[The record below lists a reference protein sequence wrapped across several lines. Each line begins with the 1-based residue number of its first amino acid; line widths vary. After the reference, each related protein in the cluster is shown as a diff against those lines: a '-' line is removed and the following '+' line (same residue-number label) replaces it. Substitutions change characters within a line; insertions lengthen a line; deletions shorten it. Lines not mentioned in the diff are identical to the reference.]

1 MKKRIASVL
10 VALVMVL
17 SLVPKT
23 SWAWTSTVTTLEQLK
38 SAMSEL
44 SYNNTIE
51 IVVSGTIEI
60 SETLNIRPTRT
71 TNGSMAWYEYYNQR
85 VVISG
90 ADANSKL
97 VRAEGFKG
105 SLFNLTGEQGYSGA
119 GGSDHP
125 AYATLTLKDITVDGG
140 GDKTTATDPAIYLS
154 RYSTLTL
161 DDGAVLRN
169 CKSQYYDGGAAGL
182 YTSTS
187 EFVMNGTAR
196 MEDNEADYGGGVYI
210 GNILA
215 SFTMNGGTIANN
227 TATKYGGG
235 VYCEANKQ
243 YGSNDTAKINLNGGT
258 ITGNTAGIAG
268 GGVYFGG
275 MTTCKVAG
283 TVNITGNTQG
293 DDKAAS
299 NLHVAASAEDQAVL
313 AGNVSS
319 DSRIGLNAD
328 LIPAYRIVR
337 GSSDTNV
344 FTSDRTNC
352 AVTKNGSVSFN
363 LDLLANEEHTHCACL
378 QNQSYGPYH
387 DHDQDTKWVGISSL
401 KSVKSYGC
409 YYLLNDVITT
419 DEGWGSDLD
428 DVQICLNG
436 HNIILENGYYR
447 PYIHVTN
454 YHTLTITDCAEEAG
468 QITRKDTA
476 DPKGTCIIE
485 IDAGCRFNMFGGEI
499 AGLDSSE
506 NSAPYPA
513 AVFNRGT
520 FNLCGGKITGNK
532 SHAVYNENAT
542 MNLYGGEISGNDTTY
557 TDASAGAAVV
567 LVSGSTLNMTG
578 GTIKD
583 NISNTLGGGVYAKGL
598 QSRSSTM
605 NFSGGEI
612 SGNRVNSTND
622 DLGFDGGGG
631 VYVDL
636 YAALDLSGTA
646 RISGNYACAVDY
658 KESATFG
665 GGFGGGVYVAGTFDM
680 RGGEICDNFAG
691 LANYKN
697 KYGND
702 DRRGGDGGGVYLY
715 SKSSF
720 SMSGGSIQDNTVDDR
735 GGGVFVRGYDHTITL
750 SGRSII
756 QNNVD
761 KDDQDNNLYLENSSQ
776 QVSARRLSSGADIGI
791 SSGRTLASGQTVQ
804 ISSDAC
810 TGSIQYVS
818 ADRAGYETY
827 LNSEGLI
834 YLRLKTYQVSVTLP
848 NGLTYKNGGRLTQDC
863 LDLTPITIS
872 VTDPDNYYIPD
883 GYSVTLNGITAA
895 KVDSYTIRVT
905 GTATADTAMTLTAPT
920 EKTAQTQ
927 PPTGLTVTHPQ
938 SRTGYGRINGTNSSM
953 EYRPVGGTRWSQCGS
968 AFTSALAG
976 TYEVRYAATE
986 TRKPS
991 PSTTVTLNQYL
1002 EAIPVPTV
1010 YGPFTYNGN
1019 WQYGLLPGEVYGYEL
1034 VGNGYRACRVG
1045 TYTVTVRPAA
1055 GFKWSDG
1062 TTGEKKLRWEIVKRT
1077 PAAGD
1082 FTFIAPENLEYDGT
1096 AKEAAVRWS
1105 TGGDRAM
1112 GMGYWP
1118 DNTFTVIYKQ
1128 NGKVVA
1134 APTDMGT
1141 YQVYV
1146 TVPGN
1151 EDINAV
1157 SELTDPSWTFTI
1169 THTGNHQWGDWQHDD
1184 TQHWRSCAVPGCQV
1198 KDSLGSHDGT
1208 ATCTERATCSI
1219 CGATYGTTD
1228 PNHHDLTHHDGT
1240 AATCTQPGSLEYWQC
1255 SDCHKLFADAAA
1267 AQPITDTVIP
1277 ATHHANAQRTAGD
1290 PATCTQDGCAAYWY
1304 CPDCGSYFAD
1314 ADGKLDESKTYTGP
1328 EDFYQEAMGHSFTH
1342 YVYDNNATYDDD
1354 GTETAQCDHG
1364 CGLTDTRTKV
1374 GSKLIDEAAPAV
1386 EGVTDGGTYCLTAEI
1401 TVTDPNLE
1409 SVTLNGQPVELVD
1422 GKLTVSA
1429 AEGVQTLTA
1438 TDRFGNTVT
1447 VTFTVNAQHTEG
1459 EGKIT
1464 TPATTE
1470 REGVK
1475 TYACTVCGQVLRTE
1489 SVAKL
1494 PAPAE
1499 PTTPAVPTGDTGD
1512 TGLWMGLAALCGMS
1526 LAALLRTGKRKEQ

>member
-140 GDKTTATDPAIYLS
+140 GDKTVATDPAIYLS

-169 CKSQYYDGGAAGL
+169 CKSQHYDGGAAGL

-196 MEDNEADYGGGVYI
+196 MEDNEADYGGGVYVA
-210 GNILA
+210 NILA
-215 SFTMNGGTIANN
+215 AFTMNGGTIANN
-227 TATKYGGG
+227 TARKYGGG

-363 LDLLANEEHTHCACL
+363 LDLLANEEHTHCVCL

-409 YYLLNDVITT
+409 YYLLNDVTTT

-428 DVQICLNG
+428 DVRICLNG

-476 DPKGTCIIE
+476 DPKGTCIVE
-485 IDAGCRFNMFGGEI
+485 IDAGCKFNMFGGEI
-499 AGLDSSE
+499 TGLDSSE

-578 GTIKD
+578 GAIKD
-583 NISNTLGGGVYAKGL
+583 NISNTLGGGVYVKGL

-605 NFSGGEI
+605 NLSGGEI

-636 YAALDLSGTA
+636 YATLDLSGTA

-761 KDDQDNNLYLENSSQ
+761 KDNQDNNLYLENSSQ

-883 GYSVTLNGITAA
+883 GYSVTLNGITAT

-1010 YGPFTYNGN
+1010 YGPFTYNGD

-1034 VGNGYRACRVG
+1034 LGSGYRACRVG

-1062 TTGEKKLRWEIVKRT
+1062 TTGEKKLQWEIVKRT
-1077 PAAGD
+1077 PTAGD
-1082 FTFIAPENLEYDGT
+1082 FTFTAPGNLEYDGT
-1096 AKEAAVRWS
+1096 AKEATVRWS
-1105 TGGDRAM
+1105 TGSNWTM

-1219 CGATYGTTD
+1219 CGAAYGTTD

-1267 AQPITDTVIP
+1267 AQPIIDTVIP

-1304 CPDCGSYFAD
+1304 CPDCASYFAD

>member
-38 SAMSEL
+38 SAISEL

-105 SLFNLTGEQGYSGA
+105 SLFNLMGEQGYSGA

-125 AYATLTLKDITVDGG
+125 AYAALTLKDITVDGG
-140 GDKTTATDPAIYLS
+140 GDKTAATNPAIYMS
-154 RYSTLTL
+154 RYGTLTL

-169 CKSQYYDGGAAGL
+169 CKSQYYAGGAVGLFAG
-182 YTSTS
+182 TS
-187 EFVMNGTAR
+187 EFVMNGAAR
-196 MEDNEADYGGGVYI
+196 MEDNEADYGGGVYVA
-210 GNILA
+210 NILA
-215 SFTMNGGTIANN
+215 AFTMNGGTIANN
-227 TATKYGGG
+227 TATKYGG

-243 YGSNDTAKINLNGGT
+243 YGSEDTAKINLNGGT

-328 LIPAYRIVR
+328 LIPAYRIVQ

-344 FTSDRTNC
+344 FTSDRANC

-363 LDLLANEEHTHCACL
+363 LDLLANEKHIHCVCL

-409 YYLLNDVITT
+409 YYLLNDVTT
-419 DEGWGSDLD
+419 NDEGWGSDLD
-428 DVQICLNG
+428 DVRICLNG

-476 DPKGTCIIE
+476 DPKGTRIIE
-485 IDAGCRFNMFGGEI
+485 IDAGCKFNMFGGEI
-499 AGLDSSE
+499 TGLDSSE
-506 NSAPYPA
+506 NSAPYPT
-513 AVFNRGT
+513 AVSNRGT
-520 FNLCGGKITGNK
+520 FNLCGGKITG
-532 SHAVYNENAT
+532 S
-542 MNLYGGEISGNDTTY
+542 
-557 TDASAGAAVV
+557 
-567 LVSGSTLNMTG
+567 
-578 GTIKD
+578 
-583 NISNTLGGGVYAKGL
+583 
-598 QSRSSTM
+598 
-605 NFSGGEI
+605 
-612 SGNRVNSTND
+612 RVNSTND
-622 DLGFDGGGG
+622 DLGFD
-631 VYVDL
+631 
-636 YAALDLSGTA
+636 
-646 RISGNYACAVDY
+646 
-658 KESATFG
+658 
-665 GGFGGGVYVAGTFDM
+665 
-680 RGGEICDNFAG
+680 
-691 LANYKN
+691 
-697 KYGND
+697 
-702 DRRGGDGGGVYLY
+702 
-715 SKSSF
+715 
-720 SMSGGSIQDNTVDDR
+720 

-750 SGRSII
+750 SGLSII

-761 KDDQDNNLYLENSSQ
+761 KDNQDNNLYLENSSQ

-848 NGLTYKNGGRLTQDC
+848 NGLTYKNGGQLTQDC

-920 EKTAQTQ
+920 EKTVQTQ

-953 EYRPVGGTRWSQCGS
+953 EYRPVGGTSWSQCGS

-1034 VGNGYRACRVG
+1034 VGSGYRACRVG

-1062 TTGEKKLRWEIVKRT
+1062 TTGEKKLQWEIVKRT
-1077 PAAGD
+1077 PTAGD
-1082 FTFIAPENLEYDGT
+1082 FTFTAPESLEYDGT
-1096 AKEAAVRWS
+1096 AKEATVRWS
-1105 TGGDRAM
+1105 TGVDRTM

-1118 DNTFTVIYKQ
+1118 DNTFTVIYEQ

-1169 THTGNHQWGDWQHDD
+1169 THTGNHQWGDWRHDD
-1184 TQHWRSCAVPGCQV
+1184 TQHWRSCAVPDCQL

-1219 CGATYGTTD
+1219 CGAAYDTTD

-1277 ATHHANAQRTAGD
+1277 ASHHANAQRTAGN

-1304 CPDCGSYFAD
+1304 CLDCGSYFAD
-1314 ADGKLDESKTYTGP
+1314 ADGKLDESETYTGP

>member
-71 TNGSMAWYEYYNQR
+71 TNGSMAWYEYYSQR

-105 SLFNLTGEQGYSGA
+105 SLFNLMGEQGYSGA

-125 AYATLTLKDITVDGG
+125 AYAALTLKDITVDGG
-140 GDKTTATDPAIYLS
+140 DKTAATNPAIYVS
-154 RYSTLTL
+154 RYGTLTL

-169 CKSQYYDGGAAGL
+169 CKSQYYAGGAVGLFAG
-182 YTSTS
+182 TS

-196 MEDNEADYGGGVYI
+196 MEDNEADYGGGVYVA
-210 GNILA
+210 NILA
-215 SFTMNGGTIANN
+215 AFTMNGGTIANN

-243 YGSNDTAKINLNGGT
+243 YGSEDTAKINLNGGT

-328 LIPAYRIVR
+328 LIPAYRIVQ

-344 FTSDRTNC
+344 FTSDRANC

-363 LDLLANEEHTHCACL
+363 LDLLANEKHIHCVCL

-409 YYLLNDVITT
+409 YYLLNDITT
-419 DEGWGSDLD
+419 NDEGWGSDLD
-428 DVQICLNG
+428 DVRICLNG

-476 DPKGTCIIE
+476 DPKGTRIIE
-485 IDAGCRFNMFGGEI
+485 IDAGCKFNMFGGEI
-499 AGLDSSE
+499 TGLDSSE
-506 NSAPYPA
+506 NSAPYPT
-513 AVFNRGT
+513 AVSNRGT
-520 FNLCGGKITGNK
+520 FNLCGGKITG
-532 SHAVYNENAT
+532 S
-542 MNLYGGEISGNDTTY
+542 
-557 TDASAGAAVV
+557 
-567 LVSGSTLNMTG
+567 
-578 GTIKD
+578 
-583 NISNTLGGGVYAKGL
+583 
-598 QSRSSTM
+598 
-605 NFSGGEI
+605 
-612 SGNRVNSTND
+612 RVNSTND
-622 DLGFDGGGG
+622 DLGFD
-631 VYVDL
+631 
-636 YAALDLSGTA
+636 
-646 RISGNYACAVDY
+646 
-658 KESATFG
+658 
-665 GGFGGGVYVAGTFDM
+665 
-680 RGGEICDNFAG
+680 
-691 LANYKN
+691 
-697 KYGND
+697 
-702 DRRGGDGGGVYLY
+702 
-715 SKSSF
+715 
-720 SMSGGSIQDNTVDDR
+720 

-750 SGRSII
+750 SGLSII

-761 KDDQDNNLYLENSSQ
+761 KDNQDNNLYLENSSQ

-848 NGLTYKNGGRLTQDC
+848 NGLTYKNGGQLTQDC

-920 EKTAQTQ
+920 EKTVQTQ

-953 EYRPVGGTRWSQCGS
+953 EYRPVGGTSWSQCGS

-1034 VGNGYRACRVG
+1034 VGSGYRACRVG

-1062 TTGEKKLRWEIVKRT
+1062 TTGEKKLQWEIVKRT
-1077 PAAGD
+1077 PTAGD
-1082 FTFIAPENLEYDGT
+1082 FTFTAPESLEYDGT
-1096 AKEAAVRWS
+1096 AKEATVRWS
-1105 TGGDRAM
+1105 TGVDRTM

-1118 DNTFTVIYKQ
+1118 DNTFTVIYEQ

-1219 CGATYGTTD
+1219 CGAAYGTTD
-1228 PNHHDLTHHDGT
+1228 PNHHGLTHHDGT

-1277 ATHHANAQRTAGD
+1277 ASHHANAQRTAGN

-1314 ADGKLDESKTYTGP
+1314 ADGKLDESETYTGQ

-1489 SVAKL
+1489 SVTKL

>member
-38 SAMSEL
+38 SAISEL

-71 TNGSMAWYEYYNQR
+71 TNGSMAWYEYYSQR

-105 SLFNLTGEQGYSGA
+105 SLFNLMGEQGYSGA

-125 AYATLTLKDITVDGG
+125 AYAALTLKDITVDGG
-140 GDKTTATDPAIYLS
+140 GDKTAATNPAIYVS
-154 RYSTLTL
+154 RYGTLTL

-169 CKSQYYDGGAAGL
+169 CKSQYYAGGAVGLFAG
-182 YTSTS
+182 TS

-196 MEDNEADYGGGVYI
+196 MEDNEADYGGGVYVA
-210 GNILA
+210 NILA
-215 SFTMNGGTIANN
+215 AFTMNGGTIANN
-227 TATKYGGG
+227 TATKYGG

-243 YGSNDTAKINLNGGT
+243 YGSEDTAKINLNGGT

-328 LIPAYRIVR
+328 LIPAYRIVQ

-344 FTSDRTNC
+344 FTSDRANC

-363 LDLLANEEHTHCACL
+363 LDLLANEKHIHCVCL

-409 YYLLNDVITT
+409 YYLLNDITT
-419 DEGWGSDLD
+419 NDEGWGSDLD
-428 DVQICLNG
+428 DVRICLNG

-476 DPKGTCIIE
+476 DPKGTRIIE
-485 IDAGCRFNMFGGEI
+485 IDAGCKFNMFGGEI
-499 AGLDSSE
+499 TGLDSSE
-506 NSAPYPA
+506 NSAPYPT
-513 AVFNRGT
+513 AVSNRGT
-520 FNLCGGKITGNK
+520 FNLCGGKITG
-532 SHAVYNENAT
+532 S
-542 MNLYGGEISGNDTTY
+542 
-557 TDASAGAAVV
+557 
-567 LVSGSTLNMTG
+567 
-578 GTIKD
+578 
-583 NISNTLGGGVYAKGL
+583 
-598 QSRSSTM
+598 
-605 NFSGGEI
+605 
-612 SGNRVNSTND
+612 RVNSTND
-622 DLGFDGGGG
+622 DLGFD
-631 VYVDL
+631 
-636 YAALDLSGTA
+636 
-646 RISGNYACAVDY
+646 
-658 KESATFG
+658 
-665 GGFGGGVYVAGTFDM
+665 
-680 RGGEICDNFAG
+680 
-691 LANYKN
+691 
-697 KYGND
+697 
-702 DRRGGDGGGVYLY
+702 
-715 SKSSF
+715 
-720 SMSGGSIQDNTVDDR
+720 

-750 SGRSII
+750 SGLSII

-761 KDDQDNNLYLENSSQ
+761 KDNQDNNLYLENSSQ

-848 NGLTYKNGGRLTQDC
+848 NGLTYKNGGQLTQDC

-953 EYRPVGGTRWSQCGS
+953 EYRPVGGTSWSQCGS

-1034 VGNGYRACRVG
+1034 VGSGYRACRVG

-1062 TTGEKKLRWEIVKRT
+1062 TTGEKKLQWEIVKRT
-1077 PAAGD
+1077 PTAGD
-1082 FTFIAPENLEYDGT
+1082 FTFTAPESLEYDGT
-1096 AKEAAVRWS
+1096 AKEATVRWS
-1105 TGGDRAM
+1105 TGVDRTM

-1118 DNTFTVIYKQ
+1118 DNTFTVIYEQ

-1169 THTGNHQWGDWQHDD
+1169 THTGNHQWGDWRHDD
-1184 TQHWRSCAVPGCQV
+1184 TQHWRSCAVPDCQL

-1219 CGATYGTTD
+1219 CGAAYDTTD

-1277 ATHHANAQRTAGD
+1277 ASHHANAQRTAGN

-1314 ADGKLDESKTYTGP
+1314 ADGKLDESETYTGQ

-1489 SVAKL
+1489 SVTKL

>member
-105 SLFNLTGEQGYSGA
+105 SLFNLMGEQGYSGA

-125 AYATLTLKDITVDGG
+125 AYAALTLKDITVDGG

-409 YYLLNDVITT
+409 YYLLNDVTTT

-1002 EAIPVPTV
+1002 EVIPVPTV

-1034 VGNGYRACRVG
+1034 LGSGYRACRVG
-1045 TYTVTVRPAA
+1045 TYTVAVRPAA

-1062 TTGEKKLRWEIVKRT
+1062 TTGEKKLQWEIVKRT

-1096 AKEAAVRWS
+1096 AKEATVRWS
-1105 TGGDRAM
+1105 TGSNWTM

-1118 DNTFTVIYKQ
+1118 DNTFTVLYKQ
-1128 NGKVVA
+1128 NGKAVA

-1198 KDSLGSHDGT
+1198 KGSLGSHDGT

>member
-105 SLFNLTGEQGYSGA
+105 SLFNLMGEQGYSGA

-125 AYATLTLKDITVDGG
+125 AYAALTLKDITVDGG
-140 GDKTTATDPAIYLS
+140 GDKTAATNPAIYVS
-154 RYSTLTL
+154 RYGTLTL

-169 CKSQYYDGGAAGL
+169 CKSQYYAGGAVGLFAG
-182 YTSTS
+182 TS

-196 MEDNEADYGGGVYI
+196 MEDNEADYGGGVYVA
-210 GNILA
+210 NILA
-215 SFTMNGGTIANN
+215 AFTMNGGTIANN
-227 TATKYGGG
+227 TATKYGG

-243 YGSNDTAKINLNGGT
+243 YGSEDTAKINLNGGT

-328 LIPAYRIVR
+328 LIPAYRIVQ

-344 FTSDRTNC
+344 FTSDRANC

-363 LDLLANEEHTHCACL
+363 LDLLANEEHIHCVCL

-387 DHDQDTKWVGISSL
+387 DHDKDTKWVGISSL

-409 YYLLNDVITT
+409 YYLLNDVTTT

-454 YHTLTITDCAEEAG
+454 YHTLTITDCAEGAG

-476 DPKGTCIIE
+476 DPKGTRIIE
-485 IDAGCRFNMFGGEI
+485 IDAGCKFNMFGGEI
-499 AGLDSSE
+499 TGLDSSE

-520 FNLCGGKITGNK
+520 FNLCGGKITG
-532 SHAVYNENAT
+532 S
-542 MNLYGGEISGNDTTY
+542 
-557 TDASAGAAVV
+557 
-567 LVSGSTLNMTG
+567 
-578 GTIKD
+578 
-583 NISNTLGGGVYAKGL
+583 
-598 QSRSSTM
+598 
-605 NFSGGEI
+605 
-612 SGNRVNSTND
+612 RVNSTND
-622 DLGFDGGGG
+622 DLGFDGGG
-631 VYVDL
+631 V
-636 YAALDLSGTA
+636 
-646 RISGNYACAVDY
+646 
-658 KESATFG
+658 
-665 GGFGGGVYVAGTFDM
+665 
-680 RGGEICDNFAG
+680 FA
-691 LANYKN
+691 
-697 KYGND
+697 
-702 DRRGGDGGGVYLY
+702 
-715 SKSSF
+715 
-720 SMSGGSIQDNTVDDR
+720 
-735 GGGVFVRGYDHTITL
+735 RGYDHTITL

-761 KDDQDNNLYLENSSQ
+761 KDNQDNNLYLENSSQ

-848 NGLTYKNGGRLTQDC
+848 NGLTYKNGGQLTQDC

-920 EKTAQTQ
+920 EKTVQTQ

-953 EYRPVGGTRWSQCGS
+953 EYRPVGGTSWSQCGS

-1034 VGNGYRACRVG
+1034 LGSGYRACRVG

-1062 TTGEKKLRWEIVKRT
+1062 TTGEKKLQWEIVKRT
-1077 PAAGD
+1077 PTAGD
-1082 FTFIAPENLEYDGT
+1082 FTFTAPENLEYDGT
-1096 AKEAAVRWS
+1096 AKEATVRWS
-1105 TGGDRAM
+1105 TGGDRTM

-1169 THTGNHQWGDWQHDD
+1169 THTGNHQWGDWRHDD
-1184 TQHWRSCAVPGCQV
+1184 TQHWRSCAVPGCQL

-1208 ATCTERATCSI
+1208 AICTERATCSI
-1219 CGATYGTTD
+1219 CGAAYGTTD
-1228 PNHHDLTHHDGT
+1228 PNHHGLTHHDGT

-1314 ADGKLDESKTYTGP
+1314 ADGKLDESETYTGP

-1489 SVAKL
+1489 SVTKL

>member
-125 AYATLTLKDITVDGG
+125 AYAALTLKDITVDGG
-140 GDKTTATDPAIYLS
+140 GDKTVATDPAIYLS

-169 CKSQYYDGGAAGL
+169 CKSQYYAGGAVGLFAG
-182 YTSTS
+182 TS

-196 MEDNEADYGGGVYI
+196 MEDNEADYGGGVYVA
-210 GNILA
+210 NILA
-215 SFTMNGGTIANN
+215 AFTMNGGTIANN

-344 FTSDRTNC
+344 FTSDRANC

-363 LDLLANEEHTHCACL
+363 LDLLANEEHTHCVCL
-378 QNQSYGPYH
+378 QNQNYGPYH
-387 DHDQDTKWVGISSL
+387 DHDKDTKWVGISSL

-409 YYLLNDVITT
+409 YYLLNDVTTT
-419 DEGWGSDLD
+419 DEGWGSNLD
-428 DVQICLNG
+428 DVRICLNG

-476 DPKGTCIIE
+476 DPKGACIVE
-485 IDAGCRFNMFGGEI
+485 IDAGCKFNMFGGEI
-499 AGLDSSE
+499 TGLDSSE

-567 LVSGSTLNMTG
+567 LVSGSTLNMSG
-578 GTIKD
+578 GTIKN
-583 NISNTLGGGVYAKGL
+583 NISNTLGGGVYVKGI

-622 DLGFDGGGG
+622 DLSFDGGGG

-636 YAALDLSGTA
+636 YATLDLSGTA
-646 RISGNYACAVDY
+646 RISGNYACAADY

-715 SKSSF
+715 SKSDF

-761 KDDQDNNLYLENSSQ
+761 KDNQDNNLYLENSSQ

-827 LNSEGLI
+827 LNAEGLI

-938 SRTGYGRINGTNSSM
+938 SRTGYGRINGTNNSM

-1034 VGNGYRACRVG
+1034 LGNGYRACRVG

-1062 TTGEKKLRWEIVKRT
+1062 TTGEKKLQWEIVKRT

-1082 FTFIAPENLEYDGT
+1082 FTFTAPENLEYDGT
-1096 AKEAAVRWS
+1096 AKEATVRWS
-1105 TGGDRAM
+1105 TGGDRTM

-1184 TQHWRSCAVPGCQV
+1184 AQHWRSCAVPGCQV

-1208 ATCTERATCSI
+1208 ATCTKKATCSI

-1255 SDCHKLFADAAA
+1255 SDCHKLFADAGAT
-1267 AQPITDTVIP
+1267 QPITDTVIP
-1277 ATHHANAQRTAGD
+1277 ATHHANARRTAGD
-1290 PATCTQDGCAAYWY
+1290 PATCTQDGYAAYWY

-1342 YVYDNNATYDDD
+1342 YVYGNNATYDDD

-1374 GSKLIDEAAPAV
+1374 GSKLIDEAAPTV

-1401 TVTDPNLE
+1401 TVTDPNLK

-1489 SVAKL
+1489 SVTKL

>member
-71 TNGSMAWYEYYNQR
+71 TNGSMAWYEYYSQR

-105 SLFNLTGEQGYSGA
+105 SLFNLMGEQGYSGA

-125 AYATLTLKDITVDGG
+125 AYAALTLKDITVDGG
-140 GDKTTATDPAIYLS
+140 GDKTAATNPAIYVS
-154 RYSTLTL
+154 RYGTLTL

-169 CKSQYYDGGAAGL
+169 CKSQYYAGGAVGLFAG
-182 YTSTS
+182 TS

-196 MEDNEADYGGGVYI
+196 MEDNEADYGGGVYVA
-210 GNILA
+210 NILA
-215 SFTMNGGTIANN
+215 AFTMNGGTIANN
-227 TATKYGGG
+227 TATKYGG

-243 YGSNDTAKINLNGGT
+243 YGSEDTAKINLNGGT

-344 FTSDRTNC
+344 FTSDRANC

-363 LDLLANEEHTHCACL
+363 LDLLANEEHIHCVCL

-409 YYLLNDVITT
+409 YYLLNDVTT
-419 DEGWGSDLD
+419 NDEGWGSDLD
-428 DVQICLNG
+428 DVRICLNG

-476 DPKGTCIIE
+476 DPKGTRIIE
-485 IDAGCRFNMFGGEI
+485 IDAGCKFNMFGGEI
-499 AGLDSSE
+499 TGLDSSE
-506 NSAPYPA
+506 NSAPYPT
-513 AVFNRGT
+513 AVSNRGT
-520 FNLCGGKITGNK
+520 FNLCGGKITG
-532 SHAVYNENAT
+532 S
-542 MNLYGGEISGNDTTY
+542 
-557 TDASAGAAVV
+557 
-567 LVSGSTLNMTG
+567 
-578 GTIKD
+578 
-583 NISNTLGGGVYAKGL
+583 
-598 QSRSSTM
+598 
-605 NFSGGEI
+605 
-612 SGNRVNSTND
+612 RVNSTND
-622 DLGFDGGGG
+622 DLGFDGGG
-631 VYVDL
+631 
-636 YAALDLSGTA
+636 
-646 RISGNYACAVDY
+646 
-658 KESATFG
+658 
-665 GGFGGGVYVAGTFDM
+665 M
-680 RGGEICDNFAG
+680 FA
-691 LANYKN
+691 
-697 KYGND
+697 
-702 DRRGGDGGGVYLY
+702 
-715 SKSSF
+715 
-720 SMSGGSIQDNTVDDR
+720 
-735 GGGVFVRGYDHTITL
+735 RGYDHTITL

-761 KDDQDNNLYLENSSQ
+761 KDNQDNNLYLENSSQ

-848 NGLTYKNGGRLTQDC
+848 NGLTYKNGGQLTQDC

-953 EYRPVGGTRWSQCGS
+953 EHRPVGGTSWSQCGS

-1034 VGNGYRACRVG
+1034 VGSGYRACRVG

-1062 TTGEKKLRWEIVKRT
+1062 TTGEKKLQWEIVKRT
-1077 PAAGD
+1077 PTAGD
-1082 FTFIAPENLEYDGT
+1082 FTFTAPENLEYDGT
-1096 AKEAAVRWS
+1096 AKEATVRWS
-1105 TGGDRAM
+1105 TGGDRTM

-1184 TQHWRSCAVPGCQV
+1184 TQHWRSCSVPGCQV

-1219 CGATYGTTD
+1219 CGAAYGTTD
-1228 PNHHDLTHHDGT
+1228 PNHHGLTHHDGT

-1290 PATCTQDGCAAYWY
+1290 PATCTQDGCAAYWH

-1314 ADGKLDESKTYTGP
+1314 ADGKLDESETYTGP

-1374 GSKLIDEAAPAV
+1374 GSKLIDEAAPTV

-1459 EGKIT
+1459 EVKIT

-1489 SVAKL
+1489 SVTKL

-1499 PTTPAVPTGDTGD
+1499 PTTPAVPTGD

>member
-1 MKKRIASVL
+1 
-10 VALVMVL
+10 
-17 SLVPKT
+17 
-23 SWAWTSTVTTLEQLK
+23 
-38 SAMSEL
+38 
-44 SYNNTIE
+44 
-51 IVVSGTIEI
+51 
-60 SETLNIRPTRT
+60 
-71 TNGSMAWYEYYNQR
+71 
-85 VVISG
+85 
-90 ADANSKL
+90 
-97 VRAEGFKG
+97 
-105 SLFNLTGEQGYSGA
+105 
-119 GGSDHP
+119 
-125 AYATLTLKDITVDGG
+125 
-140 GDKTTATDPAIYLS
+140 
-154 RYSTLTL
+154 
-161 DDGAVLRN
+161 
-169 CKSQYYDGGAAGL
+169 
-182 YTSTS
+182 
-187 EFVMNGTAR
+187 
-196 MEDNEADYGGGVYI
+196 
-210 GNILA
+210 
-215 SFTMNGGTIANN
+215 
-227 TATKYGGG
+227 
-235 VYCEANKQ
+235 
-243 YGSNDTAKINLNGGT
+243 
-258 ITGNTAGIAG
+258 
-268 GGVYFGG
+268 

-328 LIPAYRIVR
+328 LIPAYRIVQ

-344 FTSDRTNC
+344 FTSDRANC

-363 LDLLANEEHTHCACL
+363 LDLLANEKHIHCVCL

-409 YYLLNDVITT
+409 YYLLNDVTT
-419 DEGWGSDLD
+419 NDEGWGSDLD
-428 DVQICLNG
+428 DVRICLNG

-476 DPKGTCIIE
+476 DPKGTRIIE
-485 IDAGCRFNMFGGEI
+485 IDAGCKFNMFGGEI
-499 AGLDSSE
+499 TGLDSSE
-506 NSAPYPA
+506 NSAPYPT
-513 AVFNRGT
+513 AVSNRGT
-520 FNLCGGKITGNK
+520 FNLCGGKITG
-532 SHAVYNENAT
+532 S
-542 MNLYGGEISGNDTTY
+542 
-557 TDASAGAAVV
+557 
-567 LVSGSTLNMTG
+567 
-578 GTIKD
+578 
-583 NISNTLGGGVYAKGL
+583 
-598 QSRSSTM
+598 
-605 NFSGGEI
+605 
-612 SGNRVNSTND
+612 RVNSTND
-622 DLGFDGGGG
+622 DLGFD
-631 VYVDL
+631 
-636 YAALDLSGTA
+636 
-646 RISGNYACAVDY
+646 
-658 KESATFG
+658 
-665 GGFGGGVYVAGTFDM
+665 
-680 RGGEICDNFAG
+680 
-691 LANYKN
+691 
-697 KYGND
+697 
-702 DRRGGDGGGVYLY
+702 
-715 SKSSF
+715 
-720 SMSGGSIQDNTVDDR
+720 

-750 SGRSII
+750 SGLSII

-761 KDDQDNNLYLENSSQ
+761 KDNQDNNLYLENSSQ

-848 NGLTYKNGGRLTQDC
+848 NGLTYKNGGQLTQDC

-920 EKTAQTQ
+920 EKTVQTQ

-953 EYRPVGGTRWSQCGS
+953 EYRPVGGTSWSQCGS

-1034 VGNGYRACRVG
+1034 VGSGYRACRVG

-1062 TTGEKKLRWEIVKRT
+1062 TTGEKKLQWEIVKRT
-1077 PAAGD
+1077 PTAGD
-1082 FTFIAPENLEYDGT
+1082 FTFTAPESLEYDGT
-1096 AKEAAVRWS
+1096 AKEATVRWS
-1105 TGGDRAM
+1105 TGVDRTM

-1118 DNTFTVIYKQ
+1118 DNTFTVIYEQ

-1184 TQHWRSCAVPGCQV
+1184 TQHWRSCSVPGCQV

-1208 ATCTERATCSI
+1208 ATCTERATCST
-1219 CGATYGTTD
+1219 CGAAYGTTD
-1228 PNHHDLTHHDGT
+1228 PNHHGLTHHDGT

-1314 ADGKLDESKTYTGP
+1314 ADGKLDESETYTGP

-1489 SVAKL
+1489 SVTKL

>member
-38 SAMSEL
+38 SAISEL

-71 TNGSMAWYEYYNQR
+71 TNGSMAWYEYYSQR

-105 SLFNLTGEQGYSGA
+105 SLFNLMGEQGYSGA

-125 AYATLTLKDITVDGG
+125 AYAALTLKDITVDGG
-140 GDKTTATDPAIYLS
+140 GDKTAATNPAIYVS
-154 RYSTLTL
+154 RYGTLTL

-169 CKSQYYDGGAAGL
+169 CKSQYYAGGAVGLFAG
-182 YTSTS
+182 TS

-196 MEDNEADYGGGVYI
+196 MEDNEADYGGGVYVA
-210 GNILA
+210 NILA
-215 SFTMNGGTIANN
+215 AFTMNGGTIANN
-227 TATKYGGG
+227 TATKYGG

-243 YGSNDTAKINLNGGT
+243 YGSEDTAKINLNGGT

-344 FTSDRTNC
+344 FTSDRANC

-363 LDLLANEEHTHCACL
+363 LDLLANEEHIHCVCL

-409 YYLLNDVITT
+409 YYLLNDVTT
-419 DEGWGSDLD
+419 NDEGWGSDLD
-428 DVQICLNG
+428 DVRICLNG

-476 DPKGTCIIE
+476 DPKGTRIIE
-485 IDAGCRFNMFGGEI
+485 IDAGCKFNMFGGEI
-499 AGLDSSE
+499 TGLDSSE
-506 NSAPYPA
+506 NSAPYPT
-513 AVFNRGT
+513 AVSNRGT
-520 FNLCGGKITGNK
+520 FNLCGGKITG
-532 SHAVYNENAT
+532 S
-542 MNLYGGEISGNDTTY
+542 
-557 TDASAGAAVV
+557 
-567 LVSGSTLNMTG
+567 
-578 GTIKD
+578 
-583 NISNTLGGGVYAKGL
+583 
-598 QSRSSTM
+598 
-605 NFSGGEI
+605 
-612 SGNRVNSTND
+612 RVNSTND
-622 DLGFDGGGG
+622 DLGFDGGG
-631 VYVDL
+631 V
-636 YAALDLSGTA
+636 
-646 RISGNYACAVDY
+646 
-658 KESATFG
+658 
-665 GGFGGGVYVAGTFDM
+665 
-680 RGGEICDNFAG
+680 FA
-691 LANYKN
+691 
-697 KYGND
+697 
-702 DRRGGDGGGVYLY
+702 
-715 SKSSF
+715 
-720 SMSGGSIQDNTVDDR
+720 
-735 GGGVFVRGYDHTITL
+735 RGYDHTITL

-761 KDDQDNNLYLENSSQ
+761 KDNQDNNLYLENSSQ

-848 NGLTYKNGGRLTQDC
+848 NGLTYKNGGQLTQDC

-953 EYRPVGGTRWSQCGS
+953 EYRPVGGTSWSQCGS

-1034 VGNGYRACRVG
+1034 VGSGYRACRVG

-1062 TTGEKKLRWEIVKRT
+1062 TTGEKKLQWEIVKRT
-1077 PAAGD
+1077 PTAGD
-1082 FTFIAPENLEYDGT
+1082 FTFTAPESLEYDGT
-1096 AKEAAVRWS
+1096 AKEATVRWS
-1105 TGGDRAM
+1105 TGVDRTM

-1118 DNTFTVIYKQ
+1118 DNTFTVIYEQ

-1198 KDSLGSHDGT
+1198 KDSLGNHDGT

-1219 CGATYGTTD
+1219 CGAAYGTTD
-1228 PNHHDLTHHDGT
+1228 PNHHGLTHHDGT

-1290 PATCTQDGCAAYWY
+1290 PATCTQDGYAAYWY

-1314 ADGKLDESKTYTGP
+1314 ADGKLDESETYTGP

-1386 EGVTDGGTYCLTAEI
+1386 EGV
-1401 TVTDPNLE
+1401 
-1409 SVTLNGQPVELVD
+1409 
-1422 GKLTVSA
+1422 
-1429 AEGVQTLTA
+1429 
-1438 TDRFGNTVT
+1438 
-1447 VTFTVNAQHTEG
+1447 
-1459 EGKIT
+1459 
-1464 TPATTE
+1464 
-1470 REGVK
+1470 K

-1494 PAPAE
+1494 PAPTE
-1499 PTTPAVPTGDTGD
+1499 PTTSAVPTGDTGD

>member
-71 TNGSMAWYEYYNQR
+71 TNGSMAWYAYYNQR

-125 AYATLTLKDITVDGG
+125 AYAALTLKDITVDGG
-140 GDKTTATDPAIYLS
+140 GDKTVATNPAIYVS
-154 RYSTLTL
+154 RYGTLTL

-169 CKSQYYDGGAAGL
+169 CKSQYYAGGAAGL
-182 YTSTS
+182 FAGTS

-196 MEDNEADYGGGVYI
+196 MEDNEADYGGGVYMA
-210 GNILA
+210 NILA

-243 YGSNDTAKINLNGGT
+243 YGSEDTAKINLNGGT

-352 AVTKNGSVSFN
+352 AVTKNGSVNFN
-363 LDLLANEEHTHCACL
+363 LDLLANEEHIHCACL
-378 QNQSYGPYH
+378 QKQSCGPYH
-387 DHDQDTKWVGISSL
+387 DHDEDTKWVGISSL

-409 YYLLNDVITT
+409 YYLLNDVTTT

-499 AGLDSSE
+499 TGLDSSE

-542 MNLYGGEISGNDTTY
+542 MNLYGGEISRNDTTY

-578 GTIKD
+578 GAIKD
-583 NISNTLGGGVYAKGL
+583 NISNTLGGGVYVKGL

-636 YAALDLSGTA
+636 YATLDLSGTA

-715 SKSSF
+715 SKSNF

-735 GGGVFVRGYDHTITL
+735 GGGVFVRGYDHAITL

-761 KDDQDNNLYLENSSQ
+761 KDHQDNNLYLENSSQ

-927 PPTGLTVTHPQ
+927 PPMGLTVTHPQ

-1010 YGPFTYNGN
+1010 YGPFTYNGD

-1034 VGNGYRACRVG
+1034 LGSGYRACRVG

-1062 TTGEKKLRWEIVKRT
+1062 TTGEKKLQWEIVKCT

-1096 AKEAAVRWS
+1096 AKEATVRWS
-1105 TGGDRAM
+1105 TGSNWTM

-1118 DNTFTVIYKQ
+1118 DNTFTVVYKQ

-1208 ATCTERATCSI
+1208 ATCTKRATCSI
-1219 CGATYGTTD
+1219 CGAAYGTKD

-1290 PATCTQDGCAAYWY
+1290 PATCTQDGYAAYWY

-1499 PTTPAVPTGDTGD
+1499 PTTPAVPTGDTSD

>member
-71 TNGSMAWYEYYNQR
+71 TNGSMAWYEYYSQR

-105 SLFNLTGEQGYSGA
+105 SLFNLMGEQGYSGA

-125 AYATLTLKDITVDGG
+125 AYAALTLKDITVDGG
-140 GDKTTATDPAIYLS
+140 DKTAATNPAIYVS
-154 RYSTLTL
+154 RYGTLTL

-169 CKSQYYDGGAAGL
+169 CKSQYYAGGAVGLFAG
-182 YTSTS
+182 TS

-196 MEDNEADYGGGVYI
+196 MEDNEADYGGGVYVA
-210 GNILA
+210 NILA
-215 SFTMNGGTIANN
+215 AFTMNGGTIANN
-227 TATKYGGG
+227 TATKYGG

-243 YGSNDTAKINLNGGT
+243 YGSEDTAKINLNGGT

-344 FTSDRTNC
+344 FTSDRANC

-363 LDLLANEEHTHCACL
+363 LDLLANEEHIHCVCL

-387 DHDQDTKWVGISSL
+387 DHDKDTKWVGISSL

-409 YYLLNDVITT
+409 YYLLNDVTTT

-454 YHTLTITDCAEEAG
+454 YHTLTITDCAEGAG

-476 DPKGTCIIE
+476 DPKGTRIIE
-485 IDAGCRFNMFGGEI
+485 IDAGCKFNMFGGEI
-499 AGLDSSE
+499 TGLDSSE

-520 FNLCGGKITGNK
+520 FNLCGGKITG
-532 SHAVYNENAT
+532 S
-542 MNLYGGEISGNDTTY
+542 
-557 TDASAGAAVV
+557 
-567 LVSGSTLNMTG
+567 
-578 GTIKD
+578 
-583 NISNTLGGGVYAKGL
+583 
-598 QSRSSTM
+598 
-605 NFSGGEI
+605 
-612 SGNRVNSTND
+612 RVNSTND
-622 DLGFDGGGG
+622 DLGFDGGG
-631 VYVDL
+631 V
-636 YAALDLSGTA
+636 
-646 RISGNYACAVDY
+646 
-658 KESATFG
+658 
-665 GGFGGGVYVAGTFDM
+665 
-680 RGGEICDNFAG
+680 FA
-691 LANYKN
+691 
-697 KYGND
+697 
-702 DRRGGDGGGVYLY
+702 
-715 SKSSF
+715 
-720 SMSGGSIQDNTVDDR
+720 
-735 GGGVFVRGYDHTITL
+735 RGYDHTITL

-761 KDDQDNNLYLENSSQ
+761 KDNQDNNLYLENSSQ

-848 NGLTYKNGGRLTQDC
+848 NGLTYKNGGQLTQDC

-883 GYSVTLNGITAA
+883 GYSVTLNGITTA

-920 EKTAQTQ
+920 EKTVQTQ
-927 PPTGLTVTHPQ
+927 PPTGLTVTHP
-938 SRTGYGRINGTNSSM
+938 
-953 EYRPVGGTRWSQCGS
+953 
-968 AFTSALAG
+968 
-976 TYEVRYAATE
+976 
-986 TRKPS
+986 
-991 PSTTVTLNQYL
+991 
-1002 EAIPVPTV
+1002 
-1010 YGPFTYNGN
+1010 
-1019 WQYGLLPGEVYGYEL
+1019 
-1034 VGNGYRACRVG
+1034 
-1045 TYTVTVRPAA
+1045 
-1055 GFKWSDG
+1055 
-1062 TTGEKKLRWEIVKRT
+1062 
-1077 PAAGD
+1077 
-1082 FTFIAPENLEYDGT
+1082 
-1096 AKEAAVRWS
+1096 
-1105 TGGDRAM
+1105 
-1112 GMGYWP
+1112 
-1118 DNTFTVIYKQ
+1118 
-1128 NGKVVA
+1128 
-1134 APTDMGT
+1134 
-1141 YQVYV
+1141 
-1146 TVPGN
+1146 
-1151 EDINAV
+1151 
-1157 SELTDPSWTFTI
+1157 
-1169 THTGNHQWGDWQHDD
+1169 
-1184 TQHWRSCAVPGCQV
+1184 
-1198 KDSLGSHDGT
+1198 
-1208 ATCTERATCSI
+1208 
-1219 CGATYGTTD
+1219 
-1228 PNHHDLTHHDGT
+1228 
-1240 AATCTQPGSLEYWQC
+1240 
-1255 SDCHKLFADAAA
+1255 
-1267 AQPITDTVIP
+1267 
-1277 ATHHANAQRTAGD
+1277 
-1290 PATCTQDGCAAYWY
+1290 
-1304 CPDCGSYFAD
+1304 
-1314 ADGKLDESKTYTGP
+1314 
-1328 EDFYQEAMGHSFTH
+1328 
-1342 YVYDNNATYDDD
+1342 
-1354 GTETAQCDHG
+1354 
-1364 CGLTDTRTKV
+1364 
-1374 GSKLIDEAAPAV
+1374 
-1386 EGVTDGGTYCLTAEI
+1386 
-1401 TVTDPNLE
+1401 
-1409 SVTLNGQPVELVD
+1409 
-1422 GKLTVSA
+1422 
-1429 AEGVQTLTA
+1429 
-1438 TDRFGNTVT
+1438 
-1447 VTFTVNAQHTEG
+1447 
-1459 EGKIT
+1459 
-1464 TPATTE
+1464 
-1470 REGVK
+1470 
-1475 TYACTVCGQVLRTE
+1475 
-1489 SVAKL
+1489 
-1494 PAPAE
+1494 
-1499 PTTPAVPTGDTGD
+1499 
-1512 TGLWMGLAALCGMS
+1512 
-1526 LAALLRTGKRKEQ
+1526 

>member
-71 TNGSMAWYEYYNQR
+71 TNGSMAWYEYYSQR

-105 SLFNLTGEQGYSGA
+105 SLFNLMGEQGYSGA

-125 AYATLTLKDITVDGG
+125 AYAALTLKDITVDGG
-140 GDKTTATDPAIYLS
+140 GDKTAATNPAIYVS
-154 RYSTLTL
+154 RYGTLTL

-169 CKSQYYDGGAAGL
+169 CKSQYYAGGAVGLFAG
-182 YTSTS
+182 TS

-196 MEDNEADYGGGVYI
+196 MEDNEADYGGGVYVA
-210 GNILA
+210 NILA
-215 SFTMNGGTIANN
+215 AFTMNGGTIANN
-227 TATKYGGG
+227 TATKYGG

-243 YGSNDTAKINLNGGT
+243 YGSEDTAKINLNGGT

-328 LIPAYRIVR
+328 LIPAYRIVQ

-344 FTSDRTNC
+344 FTSDRANC

-363 LDLLANEEHTHCACL
+363 LDLLANEKHIHCVCL

-409 YYLLNDVITT
+409 YYLLNDVTT
-419 DEGWGSDLD
+419 NDEGWGSDLD
-428 DVQICLNG
+428 DVRICLNG

-454 YHTLTITDCAEEAG
+454 YHTLTITDCAEGAG

-476 DPKGTCIIE
+476 DPKGTRIIE
-485 IDAGCRFNMFGGEI
+485 IDAGCKFNMFGGEI
-499 AGLDSSE
+499 TGLDSSE

-520 FNLCGGKITGNK
+520 FNLCGGKITG
-532 SHAVYNENAT
+532 S
-542 MNLYGGEISGNDTTY
+542 
-557 TDASAGAAVV
+557 
-567 LVSGSTLNMTG
+567 
-578 GTIKD
+578 
-583 NISNTLGGGVYAKGL
+583 
-598 QSRSSTM
+598 
-605 NFSGGEI
+605 
-612 SGNRVNSTND
+612 RVNSTND
-622 DLGFDGGGG
+622 DLGFDGGG
-631 VYVDL
+631 V
-636 YAALDLSGTA
+636 
-646 RISGNYACAVDY
+646 
-658 KESATFG
+658 
-665 GGFGGGVYVAGTFDM
+665 
-680 RGGEICDNFAG
+680 FA
-691 LANYKN
+691 
-697 KYGND
+697 
-702 DRRGGDGGGVYLY
+702 
-715 SKSSF
+715 
-720 SMSGGSIQDNTVDDR
+720 
-735 GGGVFVRGYDHTITL
+735 RGYDHTITL

-761 KDDQDNNLYLENSSQ
+761 KDNQDNNLYLENSSQ

-848 NGLTYKNGGRLTQDC
+848 NGLTYKNGGQLTQDC

-953 EYRPVGGTRWSQCGS
+953 EYRPVGGTSWSQCGS

-1034 VGNGYRACRVG
+1034 VGSGYRACRVG

-1062 TTGEKKLRWEIVKRT
+1062 TTGEKKLQWEIVKRT
-1077 PAAGD
+1077 PTAGD
-1082 FTFIAPENLEYDGT
+1082 FTFTAPESLEYDGT
-1096 AKEAAVRWS
+1096 AKEATVRWS
-1105 TGGDRAM
+1105 TGVDRTM

-1118 DNTFTVIYKQ
+1118 DNTFTVIYEQ

-1219 CGATYGTTD
+1219 CGAAYGTTD
-1228 PNHHDLTHHDGT
+1228 PNHHGLTHHDGT

-1290 PATCTQDGCAAYWY
+1290 PATCTQDGYAAYWY

-1314 ADGKLDESKTYTGP
+1314 ADGKLDESETYTGP

-1386 EGVTDGGTYCLTAEI
+1386 EGV
-1401 TVTDPNLE
+1401 
-1409 SVTLNGQPVELVD
+1409 
-1422 GKLTVSA
+1422 
-1429 AEGVQTLTA
+1429 
-1438 TDRFGNTVT
+1438 
-1447 VTFTVNAQHTEG
+1447 
-1459 EGKIT
+1459 
-1464 TPATTE
+1464 
-1470 REGVK
+1470 K

-1494 PAPAE
+1494 PAPTE
-1499 PTTPAVPTGDTGD
+1499 PTTSAVPTGDTGD

>member
-38 SAMSEL
+38 SAISEL

-71 TNGSMAWYEYYNQR
+71 TNGSMAWYEYYSQR

-105 SLFNLTGEQGYSGA
+105 SLFNLMGEQGYSGA

-125 AYATLTLKDITVDGG
+125 AYAALTLKDITVDGG
-140 GDKTTATDPAIYLS
+140 GDKTAATNPAIYVS
-154 RYSTLTL
+154 RYGTLTL

-169 CKSQYYDGGAAGL
+169 CKSQYYAGGAVGLFAG
-182 YTSTS
+182 TS

-196 MEDNEADYGGGVYI
+196 MEDNEADYGGGVYVA
-210 GNILA
+210 NILA
-215 SFTMNGGTIANN
+215 AFTMNGGTIANN
-227 TATKYGGG
+227 TATKYGG

-243 YGSNDTAKINLNGGT
+243 YGSEDTAKINLNGGT

-344 FTSDRTNC
+344 FTSDRANC

-363 LDLLANEEHTHCACL
+363 LDLLANEEHIHCVCL

-409 YYLLNDVITT
+409 YYLLNDVTT
-419 DEGWGSDLD
+419 NDEGWGSDLD
-428 DVQICLNG
+428 DVRICLNG

-476 DPKGTCIIE
+476 DPKGTRIIE
-485 IDAGCRFNMFGGEI
+485 IDAGCKFNMFGGEI
-499 AGLDSSE
+499 TGLDSSE
-506 NSAPYPA
+506 NSAPYPT
-513 AVFNRGT
+513 AVSNRGT
-520 FNLCGGKITGNK
+520 FNLCGDKITG
-532 SHAVYNENAT
+532 S
-542 MNLYGGEISGNDTTY
+542 
-557 TDASAGAAVV
+557 
-567 LVSGSTLNMTG
+567 
-578 GTIKD
+578 
-583 NISNTLGGGVYAKGL
+583 
-598 QSRSSTM
+598 
-605 NFSGGEI
+605 
-612 SGNRVNSTND
+612 RVNSTND
-622 DLGFDGGGG
+622 DLGFDGGG
-631 VYVDL
+631 V
-636 YAALDLSGTA
+636 
-646 RISGNYACAVDY
+646 
-658 KESATFG
+658 
-665 GGFGGGVYVAGTFDM
+665 
-680 RGGEICDNFAG
+680 FA
-691 LANYKN
+691 
-697 KYGND
+697 
-702 DRRGGDGGGVYLY
+702 
-715 SKSSF
+715 
-720 SMSGGSIQDNTVDDR
+720 
-735 GGGVFVRGYDHTITL
+735 RGYDHTITL

-761 KDDQDNNLYLENSSQ
+761 KDNQDNNLYLENSSQ

-848 NGLTYKNGGRLTQDC
+848 NGLTYKNGGQLTQDC

-953 EYRPVGGTRWSQCGS
+953 EYRPVGGTSWSQCGS

-1034 VGNGYRACRVG
+1034 VGSGYRACRVG

-1062 TTGEKKLRWEIVKRT
+1062 TTGEKKLQWEIVKRT
-1077 PAAGD
+1077 PTAGD
-1082 FTFIAPENLEYDGT
+1082 FTFTAPESLEYDGT
-1096 AKEAAVRWS
+1096 AKEATVRWS
-1105 TGGDRAM
+1105 TGVDRTM

-1118 DNTFTVIYKQ
+1118 DNTFTVIYEQ

-1184 TQHWRSCAVPGCQV
+1184 TQHWRSCAVPGCQM

-1219 CGATYGTTD
+1219 CGAAYGTTD
-1228 PNHHDLTHHDGT
+1228 PNHHGLTHHDGT

-1290 PATCTQDGCAAYWY
+1290 PATCTQDGYAAYWY

-1314 ADGKLDESKTYTGP
+1314 ADGKLDESETYTGP

-1386 EGVTDGGTYCLTAEI
+1386 EGV
-1401 TVTDPNLE
+1401 
-1409 SVTLNGQPVELVD
+1409 
-1422 GKLTVSA
+1422 
-1429 AEGVQTLTA
+1429 
-1438 TDRFGNTVT
+1438 
-1447 VTFTVNAQHTEG
+1447 
-1459 EGKIT
+1459 
-1464 TPATTE
+1464 
-1470 REGVK
+1470 K

-1494 PAPAE
+1494 PAPTE
-1499 PTTPAVPTGDTGD
+1499 PTTSAVPTGDTGD

>member
-38 SAMSEL
+38 SAISEL

-71 TNGSMAWYEYYNQR
+71 TNGSMAWYEYYSQR

-105 SLFNLTGEQGYSGA
+105 SLFNLMGEQGYSGA

-125 AYATLTLKDITVDGG
+125 AYAALTLKDITVDGG
-140 GDKTTATDPAIYLS
+140 GDKTAATNPAIYVS
-154 RYSTLTL
+154 RYGTLTL

-169 CKSQYYDGGAAGL
+169 CKSQYYAGGAVGLFAG
-182 YTSTS
+182 TS

-196 MEDNEADYGGGVYI
+196 MEDNEADYGGGVYVA
-210 GNILA
+210 NILA
-215 SFTMNGGTIANN
+215 AFTMNGGTIANN
-227 TATKYGGG
+227 TATKYGG

-243 YGSNDTAKINLNGGT
+243 YGSEDTAKINLNGGT

-344 FTSDRTNC
+344 FTSDRANC

-363 LDLLANEEHTHCACL
+363 LDLLANEEHIHCVCL

-409 YYLLNDVITT
+409 YYLLNDVTT
-419 DEGWGSDLD
+419 NDEGWGSDLD
-428 DVQICLNG
+428 DVRICLNG

-476 DPKGTCIIE
+476 DPKGTRIIE
-485 IDAGCRFNMFGGEI
+485 IDAGCKFNMFGGEI
-499 AGLDSSE
+499 TGLDSSE
-506 NSAPYPA
+506 NSAPYPT
-513 AVFNRGT
+513 AVSNRGT
-520 FNLCGGKITGNK
+520 FNLCGGKITG
-532 SHAVYNENAT
+532 S
-542 MNLYGGEISGNDTTY
+542 
-557 TDASAGAAVV
+557 
-567 LVSGSTLNMTG
+567 
-578 GTIKD
+578 
-583 NISNTLGGGVYAKGL
+583 
-598 QSRSSTM
+598 
-605 NFSGGEI
+605 
-612 SGNRVNSTND
+612 RVNSTND
-622 DLGFDGGGG
+622 DLGFDGGG
-631 VYVDL
+631 V
-636 YAALDLSGTA
+636 
-646 RISGNYACAVDY
+646 
-658 KESATFG
+658 
-665 GGFGGGVYVAGTFDM
+665 
-680 RGGEICDNFAG
+680 FA
-691 LANYKN
+691 
-697 KYGND
+697 
-702 DRRGGDGGGVYLY
+702 
-715 SKSSF
+715 
-720 SMSGGSIQDNTVDDR
+720 
-735 GGGVFVRGYDHTITL
+735 RGYDHTITL

-761 KDDQDNNLYLENSSQ
+761 KDNQDNNLYLENSSQ

-848 NGLTYKNGGRLTQDC
+848 NGLTYKNGGQLTQDC

-938 SRTGYGRINGTNSSM
+938 SRTGYGRINGTNSNM
-953 EYRPVGGTRWSQCGS
+953 EYRPVGGTSWSQCGS

-986 TRKPS
+986 PRKPS

-1002 EAIPVPTV
+1002 EAIPVPTA

-1034 VGNGYRACRVG
+1034 VGSGYRACRVG

-1062 TTGEKKLRWEIVKRT
+1062 TTGEKKLQWEIVKRT
-1077 PAAGD
+1077 PTAGD
-1082 FTFIAPENLEYDGT
+1082 FTFTAPESLEYDGT
-1096 AKEAAVRWS
+1096 AKEATVRWS
-1105 TGGDRAM
+1105 TGVDRTM

-1118 DNTFTVIYKQ
+1118 DNTFTVIYEQ

-1219 CGATYGTTD
+1219 CGAAYGTTD
-1228 PNHHDLTHHDGT
+1228 PNHHGLTHHDGT

-1290 PATCTQDGCAAYWY
+1290 PATCTQDGYAAYWY

-1314 ADGKLDESKTYTGP
+1314 ADGKLDESETYTGP

-1386 EGVTDGGTYCLTAEI
+1386 EGV
-1401 TVTDPNLE
+1401 
-1409 SVTLNGQPVELVD
+1409 
-1422 GKLTVSA
+1422 
-1429 AEGVQTLTA
+1429 
-1438 TDRFGNTVT
+1438 
-1447 VTFTVNAQHTEG
+1447 
-1459 EGKIT
+1459 
-1464 TPATTE
+1464 
-1470 REGVK
+1470 K

-1494 PAPAE
+1494 PAPTE
-1499 PTTPAVPTGDTGD
+1499 PTTSAVPTGDTGD

>member
-125 AYATLTLKDITVDGG
+125 AYAALTLKDITVDGG
-140 GDKTTATDPAIYLS
+140 GDKTAATNPAIYVS
-154 RYSTLTL
+154 RYGTLTL
-161 DDGAVLRN
+161 EDGAVLRN
-169 CKSQYYDGGAAGL
+169 CKSQYYAGGAVGLFAG
-182 YTSTS
+182 TS

-196 MEDNEADYGGGVYI
+196 MEDNEADYGGGVYVA
-210 GNILA
+210 NILA
-215 SFTMNGGTIANN
+215 AFTMNGGTIANN
-227 TATKYGGG
+227 TATKYGG
-235 VYCEANKQ
+235 VYCEARKQ

-344 FTSDRTNC
+344 FTSDRANC

-363 LDLLANEEHTHCACL
+363 LDLLANEEHTHCVCL
-378 QNQSYGPYH
+378 QNQNYGPYH
-387 DHDQDTKWVGISSL
+387 DHDKDTKWVGISSL

-409 YYLLNDVITT
+409 YYLLNDVTTT

-428 DVQICLNG
+428 DVRICLNG

-468 QITRKDTA
+468 QITCKDTA
-476 DPKGTCIIE
+476 DPKGACIVE
-485 IDAGCRFNMFGGEI
+485 IDAGCKFNMFGGEI
-499 AGLDSSE
+499 TGLDSSE

-567 LVSGSTLNMTG
+567 LVSGSTLNMSG

-583 NISNTLGGGVYAKGL
+583 NISNTLGGGVYAKGI
-598 QSRSSTM
+598 QSRSSTL
-605 NFSGGEI
+605 NISGGEI

-636 YAALDLSGTA
+636 YATLDLSGTA
-646 RISGNYACAVDY
+646 RIAGNYACAVDY

-715 SKSSF
+715 SKSDF

-735 GGGVFVRGYDHTITL
+735 GGGVFVRGYGHTITL

-776 QVSARRLSSGADIGI
+776 QVSARRLGSGADIGI

-848 NGLTYKNGGRLTQDC
+848 NGLTYKNGGQLTQNC

-938 SRTGYGRINGTNSSM
+938 SRTGYGRINGTNNSM

-1034 VGNGYRACRVG
+1034 LGNGYRACRMG

-1062 TTGEKKLRWEIVKRT
+1062 TTGEKKLQWEIVKCT
-1077 PAAGD
+1077 PTAGD
-1082 FTFIAPENLEYDGT
+1082 FTFTAPENLEYDGT
-1096 AKEAAVRWS
+1096 AKEATVRWS
-1105 TGGDRAM
+1105 TGGDRTM

-1128 NGKVVA
+1128 NGKAVA

-1208 ATCTERATCSI
+1208 ATCTKKATCSI

-1255 SDCHKLFADAAA
+1255 SDCHKLFADAGAT
-1267 AQPITDTVIP
+1267 QPITDTVIP

-1290 PATCTQDGCAAYWY
+1290 PATCTQDGYAAYWY

-1328 EDFYQEAMGHSFTH
+1328 EDFYQAALGHSFTH

-1386 EGVTDGGTYCLTAEI
+1386 EGVTDGSTYCLTAEI

-1489 SVAKL
+1489 SVTKL

>member
-17 SLVPKT
+17 SLIPKT

-38 SAMSEL
+38 DAIGRL

-60 SETLNIRPTRT
+60 SETLKIRPTRT
-71 TNGSMAWYEYYNQR
+71 SNGSMAWYEYYNQN
-85 VVISG
+85 VVITG

-105 SLFNLTGEQGYSGA
+105 NLFYLLGEQGYSGA

-140 GDKTTATDPAIYLS
+140 GDKTIATDPAIYVS
-154 RYSTLTL
+154 RYSALTL

-169 CKSQYYDGGAAGL
+169 CKSQYYDGGAACL
-182 YTSTS
+182 VASTS

-227 TATKYGGG
+227 TARKYGGG
-235 VYCEANKQ
+235 VYCEASKQ
-243 YGSNDTAKINLNGGT
+243 YGSDDTAKINLNGGT

-275 MTTCKVAG
+275 MTTCKVNG

-293 DDKAAS
+293 DNKTAS
-299 NLHVAASAEDQAVL
+299 NLHVAASAEDQAVI
-313 AGNVSS
+313 AGNISS

-337 GSSDTNV
+337 GTSDASV

-352 AVTKNGSVSFN
+352 AVTPNKSVSFS
-363 LDLLANEEHTHCACL
+363 LDLLATEDHTHCVCL
-378 QNQSYGPYH
+378 QDQSYGPYH
-387 DHDQDTKWVGISSL
+387 THKDTKWVGISSL
-401 KSVKSYGC
+401 KSVKSYGY
-409 YYLLNDVITT
+409 YYLLNDVTTT
-419 DEGWGSDLD
+419 DEGWGSDLE
-428 DVQICLNG
+428 DVRICLNG

-447 PYIHVTN
+447 PYIHVAN
-454 YHTLTITDCAEEAG
+454 YHTLTITDCAQEAG
-468 QITRKDTA
+468 QITRKDTS
-476 DPKGTCIIE
+476 DTKGTRIIE
-485 IDAGCRFNMFGGEI
+485 IDAGCRFNMYGGEI
-499 AGLDSSE
+499 TGLDSSE
-506 NSAPYPA
+506 NSAPYPT
-513 AVFNRGT
+513 AVSNLGT
-520 FNLCGGKITGNK
+520 FNLCGGKIAGNK

-557 TDASAGAAVV
+557 TDISAGAAVV

-578 GTIKD
+578 GAIKD
-583 NISNTLGGGVYAKGL
+583 NISNTLGGGVYAKGNS
-598 QSRSSTM
+598 QKSSVL
-605 NFSGGEI
+605 NISGGEI
-612 SGNRVNSTND
+612 SGNRVNGTNERLD
-622 DLGFDGGGG
+622 GDGGGG

-636 YAALDLSGTA
+636 YATLDLSGTA
-646 RISGNYACAVDY
+646 RIAGNYACAADY
-658 KESATFG
+658 KESTTFG
-665 GGFGGGVYVAGTFDM
+665 GGFGGGVYVEGTFDM
-680 RGGEICDNFAG
+680 SGGEICDNFAG
-691 LANYKN
+691 LATYQ
-697 KYGND
+697 KYGTTY
-702 DRRGGDGGGVYLY
+702 RRGGDGGGVYLH
-715 SKSSF
+715 SKNTF
-720 SMSGGSIQDNTVDDR
+720 RMTGGSIQDNTVDDR
-735 GGGVFVRGYDHTITL
+735 GGGVFARGYDHTITL

-756 QNNVD
+756 QNNVG
-761 KDDQDNNLYLENSSQ
+761 KDNQDNNLYLESSGQ
-776 QVSARRLSSGADIGI
+776 QISARSLSRGADIGI

-810 TGSIQYVS
+810 TSSIQYVS

-827 LNSEGLI
+827 LNSGGLI
-834 YLRLKTYQVSVTLP
+834 YLRLKTYQVSITLP
-848 NGLTYKNGGRLTQDC
+848 DGLAYKSGGQLTQNC
-863 LDLTPITIS
+863 LELTPITIS
-872 VTDPDNYYIPD
+872 VTDTDNYYIPD

-991 PSTTVTLNQYL
+991 PATTVTLNQYL
-1002 EAIPVPTV
+1002 EPIPVPTV
-1010 YGPFTYNGN
+1010 YGPFTYNGD
-1019 WQYGLLPGEVYGYEL
+1019 WQYGLLPGEAYGYEF
-1034 VGNGYRACRVG
+1034 VGTGYMACRVG
-1045 TYTVTVRPAA
+1045 VYTVTIRPAA

-1062 TTGEKKLRWEIVKRT
+1062 TTGEKKLQWEIVKRT
-1077 PAAGD
+1077 PTAGD
-1082 FTFIAPENLEYDGT
+1082 FTFTAPENLEYDGA
-1096 AKEAAVRWS
+1096 AKEATIRWS
-1105 TGGDRAM
+1105 TGGDRTM

-1118 DNTFTVIYKQ
+1118 DNTFTVTYKQ
-1128 NGKVVA
+1128 NGKAVA

-1198 KDSLGSHDGT
+1198 RDSLGSHDGT
-1208 ATCTERATCSI
+1208 ATCTQRATCSI

-1255 SDCHKLFADAAA
+1255 GDCHKLFADAAA
-1267 AQPITDTVIP
+1267 TQPITDTVIP
-1277 ATHHANAQRTAGD
+1277 ATHHAKAQRTAGD
-1290 PATCTQDGCAAYWY
+1290 PATCTQDGYDAYWY

-1374 GSKLIDEAAPAV
+1374 GSKLIDEAAPTV

-1422 GKLTVSA
+1422 GKLTVPA

-1459 EGKIT
+1459 EGEIT

-1470 REGVK
+1470 REGVR
-1475 TYACTVCGQVLRTE
+1475 TYTCTVCGEVLRTE

-1499 PTTPAVPTGDTGD
+1499 PTTPTVPTGDSSAA
-1512 TGLWMGLAALCGMS
+1512 GLWMGLAALCGMG

>member
-1 MKKRIASVL
+1 
-10 VALVMVL
+10 
-17 SLVPKT
+17 
-23 SWAWTSTVTTLEQLK
+23 
-38 SAMSEL
+38 
-44 SYNNTIE
+44 
-51 IVVSGTIEI
+51 
-60 SETLNIRPTRT
+60 
-71 TNGSMAWYEYYNQR
+71 
-85 VVISG
+85 
-90 ADANSKL
+90 
-97 VRAEGFKG
+97 
-105 SLFNLTGEQGYSGA
+105 
-119 GGSDHP
+119 
-125 AYATLTLKDITVDGG
+125 
-140 GDKTTATDPAIYLS
+140 
-154 RYSTLTL
+154 
-161 DDGAVLRN
+161 
-169 CKSQYYDGGAAGL
+169 
-182 YTSTS
+182 
-187 EFVMNGTAR
+187 
-196 MEDNEADYGGGVYI
+196 
-210 GNILA
+210 
-215 SFTMNGGTIANN
+215 
-227 TATKYGGG
+227 
-235 VYCEANKQ
+235 
-243 YGSNDTAKINLNGGT
+243 
-258 ITGNTAGIAG
+258 
-268 GGVYFGG
+268 

-328 LIPAYRIVR
+328 LIPAYRIVQ

-344 FTSDRTNC
+344 FTSDRANC

-363 LDLLANEEHTHCACL
+363 LDLLANEKHIHCVCL

-409 YYLLNDVITT
+409 YYLLNDVTT
-419 DEGWGSDLD
+419 NDEGWGSDLD
-428 DVQICLNG
+428 DVRICLNG

-476 DPKGTCIIE
+476 DPKGTRIIE
-485 IDAGCRFNMFGGEI
+485 IDAGCKFNMFGGEI
-499 AGLDSSE
+499 TGLDSSE
-506 NSAPYPA
+506 NSAPYPT
-513 AVFNRGT
+513 AVSNRGT
-520 FNLCGGKITGNK
+520 FNLCGGKITG
-532 SHAVYNENAT
+532 S
-542 MNLYGGEISGNDTTY
+542 
-557 TDASAGAAVV
+557 
-567 LVSGSTLNMTG
+567 
-578 GTIKD
+578 
-583 NISNTLGGGVYAKGL
+583 
-598 QSRSSTM
+598 
-605 NFSGGEI
+605 
-612 SGNRVNSTND
+612 RVNSTND
-622 DLGFDGGGG
+622 DLGFDGGG
-631 VYVDL
+631 V
-636 YAALDLSGTA
+636 
-646 RISGNYACAVDY
+646 
-658 KESATFG
+658 
-665 GGFGGGVYVAGTFDM
+665 
-680 RGGEICDNFAG
+680 FA
-691 LANYKN
+691 
-697 KYGND
+697 
-702 DRRGGDGGGVYLY
+702 
-715 SKSSF
+715 
-720 SMSGGSIQDNTVDDR
+720 
-735 GGGVFVRGYDHTITL
+735 RGYDHTITL

-761 KDDQDNNLYLENSSQ
+761 KDNQDNNLYLENSSQ

-848 NGLTYKNGGRLTQDC
+848 NGLTYKNGGQLTQDC

-953 EYRPVGGTRWSQCGS
+953 EYRPVGGTSWSQCGS

-1034 VGNGYRACRVG
+1034 VGSGYRACRVG

-1062 TTGEKKLRWEIVKRT
+1062 TTGEKKLQWEIVKRT
-1077 PAAGD
+1077 PTAGD
-1082 FTFIAPENLEYDGT
+1082 FTFTAPESLEYDGT
-1096 AKEAAVRWS
+1096 AKEATVRWS
-1105 TGGDRAM
+1105 TGVDRTM

-1118 DNTFTVIYKQ
+1118 DNTFTVIYEQ

-1219 CGATYGTTD
+1219 CGAAYGTTD
-1228 PNHHDLTHHDGT
+1228 PNHHGLTHHDGT

-1290 PATCTQDGCAAYWY
+1290 PATCTQDGYAAYWY

-1314 ADGKLDESKTYTGP
+1314 ADGKLDESETYTGP

-1386 EGVTDGGTYCLTAEI
+1386 EGV
-1401 TVTDPNLE
+1401 
-1409 SVTLNGQPVELVD
+1409 
-1422 GKLTVSA
+1422 
-1429 AEGVQTLTA
+1429 
-1438 TDRFGNTVT
+1438 
-1447 VTFTVNAQHTEG
+1447 
-1459 EGKIT
+1459 
-1464 TPATTE
+1464 
-1470 REGVK
+1470 K

-1494 PAPAE
+1494 PAPTE
-1499 PTTPAVPTGDTGD
+1499 PTTSAVPTGDTGD

>member
-1 MKKRIASVL
+1 
-10 VALVMVL
+10 
-17 SLVPKT
+17 
-23 SWAWTSTVTTLEQLK
+23 
-38 SAMSEL
+38 
-44 SYNNTIE
+44 
-51 IVVSGTIEI
+51 
-60 SETLNIRPTRT
+60 
-71 TNGSMAWYEYYNQR
+71 
-85 VVISG
+85 
-90 ADANSKL
+90 
-97 VRAEGFKG
+97 
-105 SLFNLTGEQGYSGA
+105 
-119 GGSDHP
+119 
-125 AYATLTLKDITVDGG
+125 
-140 GDKTTATDPAIYLS
+140 
-154 RYSTLTL
+154 
-161 DDGAVLRN
+161 
-169 CKSQYYDGGAAGL
+169 
-182 YTSTS
+182 
-187 EFVMNGTAR
+187 
-196 MEDNEADYGGGVYI
+196 
-210 GNILA
+210 
-215 SFTMNGGTIANN
+215 
-227 TATKYGGG
+227 
-235 VYCEANKQ
+235 
-243 YGSNDTAKINLNGGT
+243 
-258 ITGNTAGIAG
+258 
-268 GGVYFGG
+268 

-328 LIPAYRIVR
+328 LIPAYRIVQ

-344 FTSDRTNC
+344 FTSDRANC

-363 LDLLANEEHTHCACL
+363 LDLLANEEHIHCVCL

-409 YYLLNDVITT
+409 YYLLNDITT
-419 DEGWGSDLD
+419 NDEGWGSDLD
-428 DVQICLNG
+428 DVRICLNG

-476 DPKGTCIIE
+476 DPKGTRIIE
-485 IDAGCRFNMFGGEI
+485 IDAGCKFNMFGGEI
-499 AGLDSSE
+499 TGLDSSE
-506 NSAPYPA
+506 NSAPYPT
-513 AVFNRGT
+513 AVSNRGT
-520 FNLCGGKITGNK
+520 FNLCGGKITG
-532 SHAVYNENAT
+532 S
-542 MNLYGGEISGNDTTY
+542 
-557 TDASAGAAVV
+557 
-567 LVSGSTLNMTG
+567 
-578 GTIKD
+578 
-583 NISNTLGGGVYAKGL
+583 
-598 QSRSSTM
+598 
-605 NFSGGEI
+605 
-612 SGNRVNSTND
+612 RVNSTND
-622 DLGFDGGGG
+622 DLGFD
-631 VYVDL
+631 
-636 YAALDLSGTA
+636 
-646 RISGNYACAVDY
+646 
-658 KESATFG
+658 
-665 GGFGGGVYVAGTFDM
+665 
-680 RGGEICDNFAG
+680 
-691 LANYKN
+691 
-697 KYGND
+697 
-702 DRRGGDGGGVYLY
+702 
-715 SKSSF
+715 
-720 SMSGGSIQDNTVDDR
+720 

-750 SGRSII
+750 SGLSII

-761 KDDQDNNLYLENSSQ
+761 KDNQDNNLYLENSSQ

-848 NGLTYKNGGRLTQDC
+848 NGLTYKNGGQLTQDC

-953 EYRPVGGTRWSQCGS
+953 EYRPVGGTSWSQCGS

-1034 VGNGYRACRVG
+1034 VGSGYRACRVG

-1062 TTGEKKLRWEIVKRT
+1062 TTGEKKLQWEIVKRT
-1077 PAAGD
+1077 PTAGD
-1082 FTFIAPENLEYDGT
+1082 FTFTAPESLEYDGT
-1096 AKEAAVRWS
+1096 AKEATVRWS
-1105 TGGDRAM
+1105 TGVDRTM

-1184 TQHWRSCAVPGCQV
+1184 TQHWRTCAVPGCQV

-1219 CGATYGTTD
+1219 CGAAYGTTD
-1228 PNHHDLTHHDGT
+1228 PNHHGLTHHDGT

-1277 ATHHANAQRTAGD
+1277 ASHHANAQRTAGD

-1314 ADGKLDESKTYTGP
+1314 ADGKLDESETYTGP

-1459 EGKIT
+1459 EVKIT

-1494 PAPAE
+1494 PAPTE
-1499 PTTPAVPTGDTGD
+1499 PTTSAVPTGDTGD

>member
-1 MKKRIASVL
+1 M
-10 VALVMVL
+10 
-17 SLVPKT
+17 
-23 SWAWTSTVTTLEQLK
+23 
-38 SAMSEL
+38 
-44 SYNNTIE
+44 
-51 IVVSGTIEI
+51 
-60 SETLNIRPTRT
+60 
-71 TNGSMAWYEYYNQR
+71 
-85 VVISG
+85 
-90 ADANSKL
+90 
-97 VRAEGFKG
+97 
-105 SLFNLTGEQGYSGA
+105 
-119 GGSDHP
+119 
-125 AYATLTLKDITVDGG
+125 
-140 GDKTTATDPAIYLS
+140 TA
-154 RYSTLTL
+154 
-161 DDGAVLRN
+161 
-169 CKSQYYDGGAAGL
+169 
-182 YTSTS
+182 
-187 EFVMNGTAR
+187 
-196 MEDNEADYGGGVYI
+196 
-210 GNILA
+210 
-215 SFTMNGGTIANN
+215 
-227 TATKYGGG
+227 
-235 VYCEANKQ
+235 
-243 YGSNDTAKINLNGGT
+243 
-258 ITGNTAGIAG
+258 
-268 GGVYFGG
+268 
-275 MTTCKVAG
+275 CKVAG

-328 LIPAYRIVR
+328 LIPAYRIVQ

-344 FTSDRTNC
+344 FTSDRANC

-363 LDLLANEEHTHCACL
+363 LDLLANEKHIHCVCL

-409 YYLLNDVITT
+409 YYLLNDVTT
-419 DEGWGSDLD
+419 NDEGWGSDLD
-428 DVQICLNG
+428 DVRICLNG

-476 DPKGTCIIE
+476 DPKGTRIIE
-485 IDAGCRFNMFGGEI
+485 IDAGCKFNMFGGEI
-499 AGLDSSE
+499 TGLDSSE
-506 NSAPYPA
+506 NSAPYPT
-513 AVFNRGT
+513 AVSNRGT
-520 FNLCGGKITGNK
+520 FNLCGGKITG
-532 SHAVYNENAT
+532 S
-542 MNLYGGEISGNDTTY
+542 
-557 TDASAGAAVV
+557 
-567 LVSGSTLNMTG
+567 
-578 GTIKD
+578 
-583 NISNTLGGGVYAKGL
+583 
-598 QSRSSTM
+598 
-605 NFSGGEI
+605 
-612 SGNRVNSTND
+612 RVNSTND
-622 DLGFDGGGG
+622 DLGF
-631 VYVDL
+631 
-636 YAALDLSGTA
+636 A
-646 RISGNYACAVDY
+646 
-658 KESATFG
+658 
-665 GGFGGGVYVAGTFDM
+665 
-680 RGGEICDNFAG
+680 
-691 LANYKN
+691 
-697 KYGND
+697 
-702 DRRGGDGGGVYLY
+702 
-715 SKSSF
+715 
-720 SMSGGSIQDNTVDDR
+720 

-750 SGRSII
+750 SALSII

-761 KDDQDNNLYLENSSQ
+761 KDNQDNNLYLENSSQ

-804 ISSDAC
+804 ISSDAY

-848 NGLTYKNGGRLTQDC
+848 NGLTYKNGGQLTQDC

-938 SRTGYGRINGTNSSM
+938 SRTGYGRINDTNSSM
-953 EYRPVGGTRWSQCGS
+953 EYRPVGGTSWSQCGS

-1034 VGNGYRACRVG
+1034 VGSGYRACRVG

-1062 TTGEKKLRWEIVKRT
+1062 TTGEKKLQWEIVKRT
-1077 PAAGD
+1077 PTAGD
-1082 FTFIAPENLEYDGT
+1082 FTFTAPESLEYDGT
-1096 AKEAAVRWS
+1096 AKEATVRWS
-1105 TGGDRAM
+1105 TGVDRTM

-1118 DNTFTVIYKQ
+1118 DNTFTVIYEQ

-1219 CGATYGTTD
+1219 CGAAYGTTD

-1277 ATHHANAQRTAGD
+1277 ATHHANARRTAGD

-1314 ADGKLDESKTYTGP
+1314 ADGKLDESETYTGP
-1328 EDFYQEAMGHSFTH
+1328 EDFYQEAIGHSFTH

-1489 SVAKL
+1489 SVTKL

>member
-38 SAMSEL
+38 SAISEL

-71 TNGSMAWYEYYNQR
+71 TNGSMAWYEYYSQR

-105 SLFNLTGEQGYSGA
+105 SLFNLMGEQGYSGA

-125 AYATLTLKDITVDGG
+125 AYAALTLKDITVDGG
-140 GDKTTATDPAIYLS
+140 GDKTAATNPAIYVS
-154 RYSTLTL
+154 RYGTLTL

-169 CKSQYYDGGAAGL
+169 CKSQYYAGGAVGLFAG
-182 YTSTS
+182 TS

-196 MEDNEADYGGGVYI
+196 MEDNEADYGGGVYVA
-210 GNILA
+210 NILA
-215 SFTMNGGTIANN
+215 AFTMNGGTIANN

-243 YGSNDTAKINLNGGT
+243 YGSEDTAKINLNGGT

-328 LIPAYRIVR
+328 LIPAYRIVQ

-344 FTSDRTNC
+344 FTSDRANC

-363 LDLLANEEHTHCACL
+363 LDLLANEKHIHCVCL

-409 YYLLNDVITT
+409 YYLLNDVTT
-419 DEGWGSDLD
+419 NDEGWGSDLD
-428 DVQICLNG
+428 DVRICLNG

-476 DPKGTCIIE
+476 DPKGTRIIE
-485 IDAGCRFNMFGGEI
+485 IDAGCKFNMFGGEI
-499 AGLDSSE
+499 TGLDSSE
-506 NSAPYPA
+506 NSAPYPT
-513 AVFNRGT
+513 AVSNRGT
-520 FNLCGGKITGNK
+520 FNLCGGKITG
-532 SHAVYNENAT
+532 S
-542 MNLYGGEISGNDTTY
+542 
-557 TDASAGAAVV
+557 
-567 LVSGSTLNMTG
+567 
-578 GTIKD
+578 
-583 NISNTLGGGVYAKGL
+583 
-598 QSRSSTM
+598 
-605 NFSGGEI
+605 
-612 SGNRVNSTND
+612 RVNSTND
-622 DLGFDGGGG
+622 DLGFD
-631 VYVDL
+631 
-636 YAALDLSGTA
+636 
-646 RISGNYACAVDY
+646 
-658 KESATFG
+658 
-665 GGFGGGVYVAGTFDM
+665 
-680 RGGEICDNFAG
+680 
-691 LANYKN
+691 
-697 KYGND
+697 
-702 DRRGGDGGGVYLY
+702 
-715 SKSSF
+715 
-720 SMSGGSIQDNTVDDR
+720 

-750 SGRSII
+750 SGLSII

-761 KDDQDNNLYLENSSQ
+761 KDNQDNNLYLENSSQ

-848 NGLTYKNGGRLTQDC
+848 NGLTYKNGGQLTQDC

-920 EKTAQTQ
+920 EKTVQTQ

-953 EYRPVGGTRWSQCGS
+953 EYRPVGGTSWSQCGS

-1034 VGNGYRACRVG
+1034 VGSGYRACRVG

-1062 TTGEKKLRWEIVKRT
+1062 TTGEKKLQWEIVKRT
-1077 PAAGD
+1077 PTAGD
-1082 FTFIAPENLEYDGT
+1082 FTFTAPESLEYDGT
-1096 AKEAAVRWS
+1096 AKEATVRWS
-1105 TGGDRAM
+1105 TGVDRTM

-1118 DNTFTVIYKQ
+1118 DNTFTVIYEQ

-1219 CGATYGTTD
+1219 CGAAYGTTD
-1228 PNHHDLTHHDGT
+1228 PNHHGLTHHDGT

-1290 PATCTQDGCAAYWY
+1290 PATCTQDGYAAYWY

-1314 ADGKLDESKTYTGP
+1314 ADGKLDESETYTGP

-1386 EGVTDGGTYCLTAEI
+1386 EGV
-1401 TVTDPNLE
+1401 
-1409 SVTLNGQPVELVD
+1409 
-1422 GKLTVSA
+1422 
-1429 AEGVQTLTA
+1429 
-1438 TDRFGNTVT
+1438 
-1447 VTFTVNAQHTEG
+1447 
-1459 EGKIT
+1459 
-1464 TPATTE
+1464 
-1470 REGVK
+1470 K

-1494 PAPAE
+1494 PAPTE
-1499 PTTPAVPTGDTGD
+1499 PTTSAVPTGDTGD

>member
-125 AYATLTLKDITVDGG
+125 AYAALTLKDITVDGG
-140 GDKTTATDPAIYLS
+140 GDKTVATDPAIYVS
-154 RYSTLTL
+154 RYGTLTL

-169 CKSQYYDGGAAGL
+169 CKSQYYAGGAVGLFAG
-182 YTSTS
+182 TS

-196 MEDNEADYGGGVYI
+196 MEDNEADYGGGVYVA
-210 GNILA
+210 NILA
-215 SFTMNGGTIANN
+215 AFTMNGGTIANN

-352 AVTKNGSVSFN
+352 AVTKNGSVNFN
-363 LDLLANEEHTHCACL
+363 LDLLANEEHIHCACL
-378 QNQSYGPYH
+378 QNQNYGPYH
-387 DHDQDTKWVGISSL
+387 DHDKDTKWVGISSL

-409 YYLLNDVITT
+409 YYLLNDVTTT
-419 DEGWGSDLD
+419 DEGWGSNLD
-428 DVQICLNG
+428 DVRICLNG

-454 YHTLTITDCAEEAG
+454 YHTLTITDCAQEAG

-476 DPKGTCIIE
+476 DPKGTCIVE
-485 IDAGCRFNMFGGEI
+485 IDAGCKFNMFGGEI
-499 AGLDSSE
+499 TGLDSSE

-542 MNLYGGEISGNDTTY
+542 MNLYGGEISRNDTTY

-578 GTIKD
+578 GTIKN
-583 NISNTLGGGVYAKGL
+583 NISNTLGGGVYVKGL
-598 QSRSSTM
+598 QSRSSTL
-605 NFSGGEI
+605 NLSGGEI

-631 VYVDL
+631 VYVDQ
-636 YAALDLSGTA
+636 YATLDLSGTA

-658 KESATFG
+658 KESTTFG

-715 SKSSF
+715 SKSDF

-761 KDDQDNNLYLENSSQ
+761 KDNQDNNLYLENSSQ

-905 GTATADTAMTLTAPT
+905 GTATADTAMTLAAPT

-1034 VGNGYRACRVG
+1034 LGSGYRACRVG
-1045 TYTVTVRPAA
+1045 TYTVAVRPAA

-1062 TTGEKKLRWEIVKRT
+1062 TTGEKKLQWEIVKRT
-1077 PAAGD
+1077 PTAGD
-1082 FTFIAPENLEYDGT
+1082 FTFTAPENLEYDGT
-1096 AKEAAVRWS
+1096 AKEATVRWS
-1105 TGGDRAM
+1105 TGSNWTM

-1169 THTGNHQWGDWQHDD
+1169 THTGNHRWGDWQHDD

-1208 ATCTERATCSI
+1208 ATCTERTTCSI
-1219 CGATYGTTD
+1219 CGATYGTKD

-1240 AATCTQPGSLEYWQC
+1240 AATCTRPGSLEYWQC

-1290 PATCTQDGCAAYWY
+1290 PATCTQDGSAACWY

-1386 EGVTDGGTYCLTAEI
+1386 EGVTDGGTYCLMAEI

>member
-71 TNGSMAWYEYYNQR
+71 TNGSMAWYEYYSQR

-105 SLFNLTGEQGYSGA
+105 SLFNLMGEQGYSGA

-125 AYATLTLKDITVDGG
+125 AYAALTLKDITVDGG
-140 GDKTTATDPAIYLS
+140 GDKTAATNPAIYVS
-154 RYSTLTL
+154 RYGTLTL

-169 CKSQYYDGGAAGL
+169 CKSQYYAGGAVGLFAG
-182 YTSTS
+182 TS

-196 MEDNEADYGGGVYI
+196 MEDNEADYGGGVYVA
-210 GNILA
+210 NILA
-215 SFTMNGGTIANN
+215 AFTMNGGTIANN
-227 TATKYGGG
+227 TATKYGG

-243 YGSNDTAKINLNGGT
+243 YGSEDTAKINLNGGT

-319 DSRIGLNAD
+319 DSRIGLNAN

-344 FTSDRTNC
+344 FTSDRANC

-363 LDLLANEEHTHCACL
+363 LDLLANEKHIHCVCL

-409 YYLLNDVITT
+409 YYLLNDVTT
-419 DEGWGSDLD
+419 NDEGWGSDLD
-428 DVQICLNG
+428 DVRICLNG

-476 DPKGTCIIE
+476 DPKGTRIIE
-485 IDAGCRFNMFGGEI
+485 IDAGCKFNMFGGEI
-499 AGLDSSE
+499 TGLDSSE
-506 NSAPYPA
+506 NSAPYPT
-513 AVFNRGT
+513 AVSNRGT
-520 FNLCGGKITGNK
+520 FNLCGGKITG
-532 SHAVYNENAT
+532 S
-542 MNLYGGEISGNDTTY
+542 
-557 TDASAGAAVV
+557 
-567 LVSGSTLNMTG
+567 
-578 GTIKD
+578 
-583 NISNTLGGGVYAKGL
+583 
-598 QSRSSTM
+598 
-605 NFSGGEI
+605 
-612 SGNRVNSTND
+612 RVNSTND
-622 DLGFDGGGG
+622 DLGFD
-631 VYVDL
+631 
-636 YAALDLSGTA
+636 
-646 RISGNYACAVDY
+646 
-658 KESATFG
+658 
-665 GGFGGGVYVAGTFDM
+665 
-680 RGGEICDNFAG
+680 
-691 LANYKN
+691 
-697 KYGND
+697 
-702 DRRGGDGGGVYLY
+702 
-715 SKSSF
+715 
-720 SMSGGSIQDNTVDDR
+720 
-735 GGGVFVRGYDHTITL
+735 GGVFVRGYDHTITL
-750 SGRSII
+750 SGLSII

-761 KDDQDNNLYLENSSQ
+761 KDNQDNNLYLENSSQ

-848 NGLTYKNGGRLTQDC
+848 NGLTYKNGGQLTQDC

-953 EYRPVGGTRWSQCGS
+953 EYRPVGGTSWSQCGS

-1034 VGNGYRACRVG
+1034 VGSGYRACRVG

-1062 TTGEKKLRWEIVKRT
+1062 STGEKKLQWEIVKRT
-1077 PAAGD
+1077 PTAGD
-1082 FTFIAPENLEYDGT
+1082 FTFTAPESLEYDGT
-1096 AKEAAVRWS
+1096 AKEATVRWS
-1105 TGGDRAM
+1105 TGVDRTM

-1169 THTGNHQWGDWQHDD
+1169 THTGNHQWGDWRHDD
-1184 TQHWRSCAVPGCQV
+1184 TQHWRSCAVPDCQL

-1219 CGATYGTTD
+1219 CGAAYDTTD

-1277 ATHHANAQRTAGD
+1277 ASHHANAQRTAGN

-1314 ADGKLDESKTYTGP
+1314 ADGKLDESETYTGQ

-1489 SVAKL
+1489 SVTKL

>member
-1 MKKRIASVL
+1 
-10 VALVMVL
+10 
-17 SLVPKT
+17 
-23 SWAWTSTVTTLEQLK
+23 
-38 SAMSEL
+38 
-44 SYNNTIE
+44 
-51 IVVSGTIEI
+51 
-60 SETLNIRPTRT
+60 
-71 TNGSMAWYEYYNQR
+71 
-85 VVISG
+85 
-90 ADANSKL
+90 
-97 VRAEGFKG
+97 
-105 SLFNLTGEQGYSGA
+105 
-119 GGSDHP
+119 
-125 AYATLTLKDITVDGG
+125 
-140 GDKTTATDPAIYLS
+140 
-154 RYSTLTL
+154 
-161 DDGAVLRN
+161 
-169 CKSQYYDGGAAGL
+169 
-182 YTSTS
+182 
-187 EFVMNGTAR
+187 
-196 MEDNEADYGGGVYI
+196 
-210 GNILA
+210 
-215 SFTMNGGTIANN
+215 
-227 TATKYGGG
+227 
-235 VYCEANKQ
+235 
-243 YGSNDTAKINLNGGT
+243 
-258 ITGNTAGIAG
+258 
-268 GGVYFGG
+268 

-328 LIPAYRIVR
+328 LIPAYRIVQ

-344 FTSDRTNC
+344 FTSDRANC

-363 LDLLANEEHTHCACL
+363 LDLLANEKHIHCVCL

-409 YYLLNDVITT
+409 YYLLNDVTT
-419 DEGWGSDLD
+419 NDEGWGSDLD
-428 DVQICLNG
+428 DVRICLNG

-454 YHTLTITDCAEEAG
+454 YHTLTITDCAEGAG

-476 DPKGTCIIE
+476 DPKGTRIIE
-485 IDAGCRFNMFGGEI
+485 IDAGCKFNMFGGEI
-499 AGLDSSE
+499 TGLDSSE

-520 FNLCGGKITGNK
+520 FNLCGGKITG
-532 SHAVYNENAT
+532 S
-542 MNLYGGEISGNDTTY
+542 
-557 TDASAGAAVV
+557 
-567 LVSGSTLNMTG
+567 
-578 GTIKD
+578 
-583 NISNTLGGGVYAKGL
+583 
-598 QSRSSTM
+598 
-605 NFSGGEI
+605 
-612 SGNRVNSTND
+612 RVNSTND
-622 DLGFDGGGG
+622 DLGFDGGG
-631 VYVDL
+631 V
-636 YAALDLSGTA
+636 
-646 RISGNYACAVDY
+646 
-658 KESATFG
+658 
-665 GGFGGGVYVAGTFDM
+665 
-680 RGGEICDNFAG
+680 FA
-691 LANYKN
+691 
-697 KYGND
+697 
-702 DRRGGDGGGVYLY
+702 
-715 SKSSF
+715 
-720 SMSGGSIQDNTVDDR
+720 
-735 GGGVFVRGYDHTITL
+735 RGYDHTITL
-750 SGRSII
+750 SGLSII

-761 KDDQDNNLYLENSSQ
+761 KDNQDNNLYLENSSQ

-804 ISSDAC
+804 ISSDAY

-848 NGLTYKNGGRLTQDC
+848 NGLTYKNGGQLTQDC

-953 EYRPVGGTRWSQCGS
+953 EYRPVGGTSWSQCGS

-1034 VGNGYRACRVG
+1034 VGSGYRACRVG

-1062 TTGEKKLRWEIVKRT
+1062 TTGEKKLQWEIVKRT
-1077 PAAGD
+1077 PTAGD
-1082 FTFIAPENLEYDGT
+1082 FTFTAPESLEYDGT
-1096 AKEAAVRWS
+1096 AKEATVRWS
-1105 TGGDRAM
+1105 TGVDRTM

-1118 DNTFTVIYKQ
+1118 DNTFTVIYEQ

-1184 TQHWRSCAVPGCQV
+1184 TQHWRSCSVPGCQV

-1219 CGATYGTTD
+1219 CGAAYGTTD
-1228 PNHHDLTHHDGT
+1228 PNHHGLTHHDGT

-1290 PATCTQDGCAAYWY
+1290 PATCTQDGCAAYWH

-1314 ADGKLDESKTYTGP
+1314 ADGKLDESETYTGP

-1459 EGKIT
+1459 EVKIT

-1489 SVAKL
+1489 SVTKL

-1499 PTTPAVPTGDTGD
+1499 PTTPAVPTGD

>member
-125 AYATLTLKDITVDGG
+125 AYAALTLKDITVDGG
-140 GDKTTATDPAIYLS
+140 GDKTAATNPAIYVS
-154 RYSTLTL
+154 RYGTLTL

-169 CKSQYYDGGAAGL
+169 CKSQYYAGGAVGLFAG
-182 YTSTS
+182 TS

-196 MEDNEADYGGGVYI
+196 MEDNEADY
-210 GNILA
+210 
-215 SFTMNGGTIANN
+215 
-227 TATKYGGG
+227 
-235 VYCEANKQ
+235 
-243 YGSNDTAKINLNGGT
+243 
-258 ITGNTAGIAG
+258 
-268 GGVYFGG
+268 
-275 MTTCKVAG
+275 
-283 TVNITGNTQG
+283 
-293 DDKAAS
+293 
-299 NLHVAASAEDQAVL
+299 
-313 AGNVSS
+313 
-319 DSRIGLNAD
+319 
-328 LIPAYRIVR
+328 
-337 GSSDTNV
+337 
-344 FTSDRTNC
+344 
-352 AVTKNGSVSFN
+352 
-363 LDLLANEEHTHCACL
+363 
-378 QNQSYGPYH
+378 
-387 DHDQDTKWVGISSL
+387 
-401 KSVKSYGC
+401 
-409 YYLLNDVITT
+409 
-419 DEGWGSDLD
+419 
-428 DVQICLNG
+428 
-436 HNIILENGYYR
+436 
-447 PYIHVTN
+447 
-454 YHTLTITDCAEEAG
+454 
-468 QITRKDTA
+468 
-476 DPKGTCIIE
+476 
-485 IDAGCRFNMFGGEI
+485 
-499 AGLDSSE
+499 
-506 NSAPYPA
+506 
-513 AVFNRGT
+513 
-520 FNLCGGKITGNK
+520 
-532 SHAVYNENAT
+532 
-542 MNLYGGEISGNDTTY
+542 
-557 TDASAGAAVV
+557 
-567 LVSGSTLNMTG
+567 
-578 GTIKD
+578 
-583 NISNTLGGGVYAKGL
+583 
-598 QSRSSTM
+598 
-605 NFSGGEI
+605 
-612 SGNRVNSTND
+612 
-622 DLGFDGGGG
+622 
-631 VYVDL
+631 
-636 YAALDLSGTA
+636 
-646 RISGNYACAVDY
+646 
-658 KESATFG
+658 
-665 GGFGGGVYVAGTFDM
+665 GGGVYVAGTFDM

-691 LANYKN
+691 LANYKD

-715 SKSSF
+715 SKSDF

-761 KDDQDNNLYLENSSQ
+761 KDNQDNNLYLENSSQ

-895 KVDSYTIRVT
+895 KVDSYTISVT

-938 SRTGYGRINGTNSSM
+938 SRTGYGRINGTNNSM

-1034 VGNGYRACRVG
+1034 LGNGYRACRVG

-1082 FTFIAPENLEYDGT
+1082 FTFTAPENLEYDGT
-1096 AKEAAVRWS
+1096 AKEATVRWS
-1105 TGGDRAM
+1105 TGGDRTM

-1198 KDSLGSHDGT
+1198 KGSLGSHDGT
-1208 ATCTERATCSI
+1208 ATCTEKATCSI

-1255 SDCHKLFADAAA
+1255 SDCHKLFADAGAT
-1267 AQPITDTVIP
+1267 QPITDTVIP

-1290 PATCTQDGCAAYWY
+1290 PATCTQDGYAAYWY

-1328 EDFYQEAMGHSFTH
+1328 EDFYQAALGHSFTH

-1401 TVTDPNLE
+1401 AVTDPNLE

-1459 EGKIT
+1459 EGEIT

-1489 SVAKL
+1489 SVTKL

>member
-1 MKKRIASVL
+1 
-10 VALVMVL
+10 
-17 SLVPKT
+17 
-23 SWAWTSTVTTLEQLK
+23 
-38 SAMSEL
+38 
-44 SYNNTIE
+44 
-51 IVVSGTIEI
+51 
-60 SETLNIRPTRT
+60 
-71 TNGSMAWYEYYNQR
+71 
-85 VVISG
+85 
-90 ADANSKL
+90 
-97 VRAEGFKG
+97 
-105 SLFNLTGEQGYSGA
+105 
-119 GGSDHP
+119 
-125 AYATLTLKDITVDGG
+125 
-140 GDKTTATDPAIYLS
+140 
-154 RYSTLTL
+154 
-161 DDGAVLRN
+161 
-169 CKSQYYDGGAAGL
+169 
-182 YTSTS
+182 
-187 EFVMNGTAR
+187 
-196 MEDNEADYGGGVYI
+196 
-210 GNILA
+210 
-215 SFTMNGGTIANN
+215 
-227 TATKYGGG
+227 
-235 VYCEANKQ
+235 
-243 YGSNDTAKINLNGGT
+243 
-258 ITGNTAGIAG
+258 
-268 GGVYFGG
+268 

-328 LIPAYRIVR
+328 LIPAYRIVQ

-344 FTSDRTNC
+344 FTSDRANC

-363 LDLLANEEHTHCACL
+363 LDLLANEKHIHCVCL

-409 YYLLNDVITT
+409 YYLLNDVTT
-419 DEGWGSDLD
+419 NDEGWGSDLD
-428 DVQICLNG
+428 DVRICLNG

-476 DPKGTCIIE
+476 DPKGTRIIE
-485 IDAGCRFNMFGGEI
+485 IDAGCKFNMFGGEI
-499 AGLDSSE
+499 TGLDSSE
-506 NSAPYPA
+506 NSAPYPT
-513 AVFNRGT
+513 AVSNRGT
-520 FNLCGGKITGNK
+520 FNLCGGKITG
-532 SHAVYNENAT
+532 S
-542 MNLYGGEISGNDTTY
+542 
-557 TDASAGAAVV
+557 
-567 LVSGSTLNMTG
+567 
-578 GTIKD
+578 
-583 NISNTLGGGVYAKGL
+583 
-598 QSRSSTM
+598 
-605 NFSGGEI
+605 
-612 SGNRVNSTND
+612 RVNSTND
-622 DLGFDGGGG
+622 DLGFD
-631 VYVDL
+631 
-636 YAALDLSGTA
+636 
-646 RISGNYACAVDY
+646 
-658 KESATFG
+658 
-665 GGFGGGVYVAGTFDM
+665 
-680 RGGEICDNFAG
+680 
-691 LANYKN
+691 
-697 KYGND
+697 
-702 DRRGGDGGGVYLY
+702 
-715 SKSSF
+715 
-720 SMSGGSIQDNTVDDR
+720 

-750 SGRSII
+750 SGLSII

-761 KDDQDNNLYLENSSQ
+761 KDNQDNNLYLENSSQ

-848 NGLTYKNGGRLTQDC
+848 NGLTYKNGGQLTQDC

-872 VTDPDNYYIPD
+872 VTDLDNYYIPD

-905 GTATADTAMTLTAPT
+905 GTATADTAMTLTTPT

-953 EYRPVGGTRWSQCGS
+953 EYRPVGGTSWSQCGS

-1034 VGNGYRACRVG
+1034 VGSGYRACRVG

-1062 TTGEKKLRWEIVKRT
+1062 TTGEKKLQWEIVKRT
-1077 PAAGD
+1077 PTAGD
-1082 FTFIAPENLEYDGT
+1082 FTFTAPESLEYDGT
-1096 AKEAAVRWS
+1096 AKEATVRWS
-1105 TGGDRAM
+1105 TGVDRTM

-1118 DNTFTVIYKQ
+1118 DNTFTVIYEQ

-1219 CGATYGTTD
+1219 CGAAYGTTD
-1228 PNHHDLTHHDGT
+1228 PNHHGLTHHDGT

-1290 PATCTQDGCAAYWY
+1290 PATCTQDGYAAYWY

-1314 ADGKLDESKTYTGP
+1314 ADGKLDESETYTGP

-1386 EGVTDGGTYCLTAEI
+1386 EGV
-1401 TVTDPNLE
+1401 
-1409 SVTLNGQPVELVD
+1409 
-1422 GKLTVSA
+1422 
-1429 AEGVQTLTA
+1429 
-1438 TDRFGNTVT
+1438 
-1447 VTFTVNAQHTEG
+1447 
-1459 EGKIT
+1459 
-1464 TPATTE
+1464 
-1470 REGVK
+1470 K

-1494 PAPAE
+1494 PAPTE
-1499 PTTPAVPTGDTGD
+1499 PTTSAVPTGDTGD

>member
-38 SAMSEL
+38 SAISEL

-71 TNGSMAWYEYYNQR
+71 TNGSMAWYEYYSQR

-105 SLFNLTGEQGYSGA
+105 SLFNLMGEQGYSGA

-125 AYATLTLKDITVDGG
+125 AYAALTLKDITVDGG
-140 GDKTTATDPAIYLS
+140 GDKTAATNPAIYVS
-154 RYSTLTL
+154 RYGTLTL

-169 CKSQYYDGGAAGL
+169 CKSQYYAGGAVGLFAG
-182 YTSTS
+182 TS

-196 MEDNEADYGGGVYI
+196 MEDNEADYGGGVYVA
-210 GNILA
+210 NILA
-215 SFTMNGGTIANN
+215 AFTMNGGTIANN
-227 TATKYGGG
+227 TATKYGG

-243 YGSNDTAKINLNGGT
+243 YGSEDTAKINLNGGT

-344 FTSDRTNC
+344 FTSDRANC
-352 AVTKNGSVSFN
+352 AVTKNGSVNFN
-363 LDLLANEEHTHCACL
+363 LDLLANEEHTHCVCL

-409 YYLLNDVITT
+409 YYLLNDVTTT

-428 DVQICLNG
+428 DVRICLNG

-468 QITRKDTA
+468 QITRKNTA

-485 IDAGCRFNMFGGEI
+485 IDAGCKFNMFGGEI
-499 AGLDSSE
+499 TGLDSSE
-506 NSAPYPA
+506 NRAPYPA

-520 FNLCGGKITGNK
+520 FNLCGGKVTG
-532 SHAVYNENAT
+532 S
-542 MNLYGGEISGNDTTY
+542 
-557 TDASAGAAVV
+557 
-567 LVSGSTLNMTG
+567 
-578 GTIKD
+578 
-583 NISNTLGGGVYAKGL
+583 
-598 QSRSSTM
+598 
-605 NFSGGEI
+605 
-612 SGNRVNSTND
+612 RVNSTND
-622 DLGFDGGGG
+622 DLGFDGGG
-631 VYVDL
+631 V
-636 YAALDLSGTA
+636 
-646 RISGNYACAVDY
+646 
-658 KESATFG
+658 
-665 GGFGGGVYVAGTFDM
+665 
-680 RGGEICDNFAG
+680 FA
-691 LANYKN
+691 
-697 KYGND
+697 
-702 DRRGGDGGGVYLY
+702 
-715 SKSSF
+715 
-720 SMSGGSIQDNTVDDR
+720 
-735 GGGVFVRGYDHTITL
+735 RGYDHTITL
-750 SGRSII
+750 SGLSII

-761 KDDQDNNLYLENSSQ
+761 KDNQDNNLYLENSSQ

-848 NGLTYKNGGRLTQDC
+848 NGLTYKNGGQLTQDC

-953 EYRPVGGTRWSQCGS
+953 EYRPVGGTSWSQCGS

-1034 VGNGYRACRVG
+1034 VGSGYRACRVG

-1062 TTGEKKLRWEIVKRT
+1062 TTGEKKLQWEIVKRT
-1077 PAAGD
+1077 PTAGD
-1082 FTFIAPENLEYDGT
+1082 FTFTAPESLEYDGT
-1096 AKEAAVRWS
+1096 AKEATVRWS
-1105 TGGDRAM
+1105 TGVDRTM

-1118 DNTFTVIYKQ
+1118 DNTFTVIYEQ

-1219 CGATYGTTD
+1219 CGAAYGTTD
-1228 PNHHDLTHHDGT
+1228 PNHHGLTHHDGT

-1290 PATCTQDGCAAYWY
+1290 PATCTQDGYAAYWY

-1314 ADGKLDESKTYTGP
+1314 ADGKLDESETYTGP

-1386 EGVTDGGTYCLTAEI
+1386 EGV
-1401 TVTDPNLE
+1401 
-1409 SVTLNGQPVELVD
+1409 
-1422 GKLTVSA
+1422 
-1429 AEGVQTLTA
+1429 
-1438 TDRFGNTVT
+1438 
-1447 VTFTVNAQHTEG
+1447 
-1459 EGKIT
+1459 
-1464 TPATTE
+1464 
-1470 REGVK
+1470 K

-1494 PAPAE
+1494 PAPTE
-1499 PTTPAVPTGDTGD
+1499 PTTSAVPTGDTGD

>member
-38 SAMSEL
+38 SAISEL

-71 TNGSMAWYEYYNQR
+71 TNGSMAWYEYYSQR

-105 SLFNLTGEQGYSGA
+105 SLFNLMGEQGYSGA

-125 AYATLTLKDITVDGG
+125 AYAALTLKDITVDGG
-140 GDKTTATDPAIYLS
+140 GDKTAATNPAIYVS
-154 RYSTLTL
+154 RYGTLTL

-169 CKSQYYDGGAAGL
+169 CKSQYYAGGAVGLFAG
-182 YTSTS
+182 TS

-196 MEDNEADYGGGVYI
+196 MEDNEADYGGGVYVA
-210 GNILA
+210 NILA
-215 SFTMNGGTIANN
+215 AFTMNGGTIANN
-227 TATKYGGG
+227 TATKYGG

-243 YGSNDTAKINLNGGT
+243 YGSEDTAKINLNGGT

-344 FTSDRTNC
+344 FTSDRANC

-363 LDLLANEEHTHCACL
+363 LDLLANEEHIHCVCL

-409 YYLLNDVITT
+409 YYLLNDVTT
-419 DEGWGSDLD
+419 NDEGWGSDLD
-428 DVQICLNG
+428 DVRICLNG

-476 DPKGTCIIE
+476 DPKGTRIIE
-485 IDAGCRFNMFGGEI
+485 IDAGCKFNMFGGEI
-499 AGLDSSE
+499 TGLDSSE
-506 NSAPYPA
+506 NSAPYPT
-513 AVFNRGT
+513 AVSNRGT
-520 FNLCGGKITGNK
+520 FNLCGGKITG
-532 SHAVYNENAT
+532 S
-542 MNLYGGEISGNDTTY
+542 
-557 TDASAGAAVV
+557 
-567 LVSGSTLNMTG
+567 
-578 GTIKD
+578 
-583 NISNTLGGGVYAKGL
+583 
-598 QSRSSTM
+598 
-605 NFSGGEI
+605 
-612 SGNRVNSTND
+612 RVNSTND
-622 DLGFDGGGG
+622 DLGFDGGG
-631 VYVDL
+631 V
-636 YAALDLSGTA
+636 
-646 RISGNYACAVDY
+646 
-658 KESATFG
+658 
-665 GGFGGGVYVAGTFDM
+665 
-680 RGGEICDNFAG
+680 FA
-691 LANYKN
+691 
-697 KYGND
+697 
-702 DRRGGDGGGVYLY
+702 
-715 SKSSF
+715 
-720 SMSGGSIQDNTVDDR
+720 
-735 GGGVFVRGYDHTITL
+735 RGYDHTITL

-761 KDDQDNNLYLENSSQ
+761 KDNQDNNLYLENSSQ

-848 NGLTYKNGGRLTQDC
+848 NGLTYKNGGQLTQDC

-953 EYRPVGGTRWSQCGS
+953 EYRPVGGTSWSQCGS

-1034 VGNGYRACRVG
+1034 VGSGYRACRVG

-1062 TTGEKKLRWEIVKRT
+1062 TTGEKKLQWEIVKRT
-1077 PAAGD
+1077 PTAGD
-1082 FTFIAPENLEYDGT
+1082 FTFTAPESLEYDGT
-1096 AKEAAVRWS
+1096 AKEATVRWS
-1105 TGGDRAM
+1105 TGVDRTM

-1118 DNTFTVIYKQ
+1118 DNTFTVIYEQ

-1219 CGATYGTTD
+1219 CGAAYGTTD
-1228 PNHHDLTHHDGT
+1228 PNHHGLTHHDGT

-1277 ATHHANAQRTAGD
+1277 ASHHANAQRTAGD
-1290 PATCTQDGCAAYWY
+1290 PATCTQDGCAAYWH

-1314 ADGKLDESKTYTGP
+1314 ADGKLDESETYTGP

-1374 GSKLIDEAAPAV
+1374 GSKLIDEAAPTV

-1489 SVAKL
+1489 SVTKL

>member
-1 MKKRIASVL
+1 
-10 VALVMVL
+10 
-17 SLVPKT
+17 
-23 SWAWTSTVTTLEQLK
+23 
-38 SAMSEL
+38 
-44 SYNNTIE
+44 
-51 IVVSGTIEI
+51 
-60 SETLNIRPTRT
+60 
-71 TNGSMAWYEYYNQR
+71 
-85 VVISG
+85 
-90 ADANSKL
+90 
-97 VRAEGFKG
+97 
-105 SLFNLTGEQGYSGA
+105 
-119 GGSDHP
+119 
-125 AYATLTLKDITVDGG
+125 
-140 GDKTTATDPAIYLS
+140 
-154 RYSTLTL
+154 
-161 DDGAVLRN
+161 
-169 CKSQYYDGGAAGL
+169 
-182 YTSTS
+182 
-187 EFVMNGTAR
+187 
-196 MEDNEADYGGGVYI
+196 
-210 GNILA
+210 
-215 SFTMNGGTIANN
+215 
-227 TATKYGGG
+227 
-235 VYCEANKQ
+235 
-243 YGSNDTAKINLNGGT
+243 
-258 ITGNTAGIAG
+258 
-268 GGVYFGG
+268 

-328 LIPAYRIVR
+328 LIPAYRIVQ

-344 FTSDRTNC
+344 FTSDRANC

-363 LDLLANEEHTHCACL
+363 LDLLANEKHIHCVCL

-409 YYLLNDVITT
+409 YYLLNDVTT
-419 DEGWGSDLD
+419 NDEGWGSDLD

-476 DPKGTCIIE
+476 DPKGTRIIE
-485 IDAGCRFNMFGGEI
+485 IDAGCKFNMFGGEI
-499 AGLDSSE
+499 TGLDSSE
-506 NSAPYPA
+506 NSAPYPT
-513 AVFNRGT
+513 AVSNRGT
-520 FNLCGGKITGNK
+520 FNLCGGKITG
-532 SHAVYNENAT
+532 S
-542 MNLYGGEISGNDTTY
+542 
-557 TDASAGAAVV
+557 
-567 LVSGSTLNMTG
+567 
-578 GTIKD
+578 
-583 NISNTLGGGVYAKGL
+583 
-598 QSRSSTM
+598 
-605 NFSGGEI
+605 
-612 SGNRVNSTND
+612 RVNSTND
-622 DLGFDGGGG
+622 DLGFD
-631 VYVDL
+631 
-636 YAALDLSGTA
+636 
-646 RISGNYACAVDY
+646 
-658 KESATFG
+658 
-665 GGFGGGVYVAGTFDM
+665 
-680 RGGEICDNFAG
+680 
-691 LANYKN
+691 
-697 KYGND
+697 
-702 DRRGGDGGGVYLY
+702 
-715 SKSSF
+715 
-720 SMSGGSIQDNTVDDR
+720 
-735 GGGVFVRGYDHTITL
+735 GGVFVRGYDHTITL

-761 KDDQDNNLYLENSSQ
+761 KDNQDNNLYLENSSQ

-848 NGLTYKNGGRLTQDC
+848 NGLTYKNGGQLTQDC

-953 EYRPVGGTRWSQCGS
+953 EHRPVGGTSWSQCGS

-1034 VGNGYRACRVG
+1034 VGSGYRACRVG

-1062 TTGEKKLRWEIVKRT
+1062 TTGEKKLQWEIVKRT
-1077 PAAGD
+1077 PTAGD
-1082 FTFIAPENLEYDGT
+1082 FTFTAPENLEYDGT
-1096 AKEAAVRWS
+1096 AKEATVRWS
-1105 TGGDRAM
+1105 TGGDRTM

-1184 TQHWRSCAVPGCQV
+1184 TQHWRSCSVPGCQV

-1219 CGATYGTTD
+1219 CGAAYGTTD
-1228 PNHHDLTHHDGT
+1228 PNHHGLTHHDGT

-1290 PATCTQDGCAAYWY
+1290 PATCTQDGCAAYWH

-1314 ADGKLDESKTYTGP
+1314 ADGKLDESETYTGP

-1374 GSKLIDEAAPAV
+1374 GSKLIDEAAPTV

-1459 EGKIT
+1459 EVKIT

-1489 SVAKL
+1489 SVTKL

-1499 PTTPAVPTGDTGD
+1499 PTTPAVPTGD

>member
-105 SLFNLTGEQGYSGA
+105 SLFNLMGEQGYSGA

-125 AYATLTLKDITVDGG
+125 AYAALTLKDITVDGG
-140 GDKTTATDPAIYLS
+140 GDKTTATDPAIYVS

-243 YGSNDTAKINLNGGT
+243 YGSEDTAKINLNGGT

-344 FTSDRTNC
+344 FTSDRANC
-352 AVTKNGSVSFN
+352 AVTKNGSVNFN
-363 LDLLANEEHTHCACL
+363 LDLLANEEHTHCVCL

-409 YYLLNDVITT
+409 YYLLNDVTTT

-428 DVQICLNG
+428 DVRICLNG

-468 QITRKDTA
+468 QITRKNTA

-485 IDAGCRFNMFGGEI
+485 IDAGCKFNMFGGEI
-499 AGLDSSE
+499 TGLDSSE
-506 NSAPYPA
+506 NRAPYPA

-520 FNLCGGKITGNK
+520 FNLCGGKVTG
-532 SHAVYNENAT
+532 S
-542 MNLYGGEISGNDTTY
+542 
-557 TDASAGAAVV
+557 
-567 LVSGSTLNMTG
+567 
-578 GTIKD
+578 
-583 NISNTLGGGVYAKGL
+583 
-598 QSRSSTM
+598 
-605 NFSGGEI
+605 
-612 SGNRVNSTND
+612 RVNSTND
-622 DLGFDGGGG
+622 DLGFDGGG
-631 VYVDL
+631 V
-636 YAALDLSGTA
+636 
-646 RISGNYACAVDY
+646 
-658 KESATFG
+658 
-665 GGFGGGVYVAGTFDM
+665 
-680 RGGEICDNFAG
+680 FA
-691 LANYKN
+691 
-697 KYGND
+697 
-702 DRRGGDGGGVYLY
+702 
-715 SKSSF
+715 
-720 SMSGGSIQDNTVDDR
+720 
-735 GGGVFVRGYDHTITL
+735 RGYDHTITL
-750 SGRSII
+750 SGLSII

-761 KDDQDNNLYLENSSQ
+761 KDNQDNNLYLENSSQ

-848 NGLTYKNGGRLTQDC
+848 NGLTYKNGGQLTQDC

-953 EYRPVGGTRWSQCGS
+953 EYRPVGGTSWSQCGS

-1034 VGNGYRACRVG
+1034 VGSGYRACRVG

-1062 TTGEKKLRWEIVKRT
+1062 TTGEKKLQWEIVKRT
-1077 PAAGD
+1077 PTAGD
-1082 FTFIAPENLEYDGT
+1082 FTFTAPESLEYDGT
-1096 AKEAAVRWS
+1096 AKEATVRWS
-1105 TGGDRAM
+1105 TGVDRTM

-1118 DNTFTVIYKQ
+1118 DNTFTVIYEQ

-1219 CGATYGTTD
+1219 CGAAYGTTD
-1228 PNHHDLTHHDGT
+1228 PNHHGLTHHDGT

-1290 PATCTQDGCAAYWY
+1290 PATCTQDGYAAYWY

-1314 ADGKLDESKTYTGP
+1314 ADGKLDESETYTGP

-1386 EGVTDGGTYCLTAEI
+1386 EGV
-1401 TVTDPNLE
+1401 
-1409 SVTLNGQPVELVD
+1409 
-1422 GKLTVSA
+1422 
-1429 AEGVQTLTA
+1429 
-1438 TDRFGNTVT
+1438 
-1447 VTFTVNAQHTEG
+1447 
-1459 EGKIT
+1459 
-1464 TPATTE
+1464 
-1470 REGVK
+1470 K

-1494 PAPAE
+1494 PAPTE
-1499 PTTPAVPTGDTGD
+1499 PTTSAVPTGDTGD

>member
-1 MKKRIASVL
+1 M
-10 VALVMVL
+10 
-17 SLVPKT
+17 
-23 SWAWTSTVTTLEQLK
+23 
-38 SAMSEL
+38 
-44 SYNNTIE
+44 
-51 IVVSGTIEI
+51 
-60 SETLNIRPTRT
+60 
-71 TNGSMAWYEYYNQR
+71 
-85 VVISG
+85 
-90 ADANSKL
+90 
-97 VRAEGFKG
+97 
-105 SLFNLTGEQGYSGA
+105 
-119 GGSDHP
+119 
-125 AYATLTLKDITVDGG
+125 
-140 GDKTTATDPAIYLS
+140 
-154 RYSTLTL
+154 
-161 DDGAVLRN
+161 
-169 CKSQYYDGGAAGL
+169 
-182 YTSTS
+182 
-187 EFVMNGTAR
+187 
-196 MEDNEADYGGGVYI
+196 
-210 GNILA
+210 
-215 SFTMNGGTIANN
+215 
-227 TATKYGGG
+227 
-235 VYCEANKQ
+235 
-243 YGSNDTAKINLNGGT
+243 
-258 ITGNTAGIAG
+258 
-268 GGVYFGG
+268 
-275 MTTCKVAG
+275 
-283 TVNITGNTQG
+283 
-293 DDKAAS
+293 
-299 NLHVAASAEDQAVL
+299 
-313 AGNVSS
+313 
-319 DSRIGLNAD
+319 
-328 LIPAYRIVR
+328 
-337 GSSDTNV
+337 
-344 FTSDRTNC
+344 
-352 AVTKNGSVSFN
+352 
-363 LDLLANEEHTHCACL
+363 
-378 QNQSYGPYH
+378 
-387 DHDQDTKWVGISSL
+387 
-401 KSVKSYGC
+401 
-409 YYLLNDVITT
+409 
-419 DEGWGSDLD
+419 
-428 DVQICLNG
+428 
-436 HNIILENGYYR
+436 
-447 PYIHVTN
+447 
-454 YHTLTITDCAEEAG
+454 
-468 QITRKDTA
+468 
-476 DPKGTCIIE
+476 
-485 IDAGCRFNMFGGEI
+485 
-499 AGLDSSE
+499 
-506 NSAPYPA
+506 
-513 AVFNRGT
+513 
-520 FNLCGGKITGNK
+520 
-532 SHAVYNENAT
+532 
-542 MNLYGGEISGNDTTY
+542 
-557 TDASAGAAVV
+557 
-567 LVSGSTLNMTG
+567 
-578 GTIKD
+578 
-583 NISNTLGGGVYAKGL
+583 
-598 QSRSSTM
+598 
-605 NFSGGEI
+605 
-612 SGNRVNSTND
+612 
-622 DLGFDGGGG
+622 
-631 VYVDL
+631 
-636 YAALDLSGTA
+636 
-646 RISGNYACAVDY
+646 
-658 KESATFG
+658 
-665 GGFGGGVYVAGTFDM
+665 
-680 RGGEICDNFAG
+680 
-691 LANYKN
+691 
-697 KYGND
+697 
-702 DRRGGDGGGVYLY
+702 
-715 SKSSF
+715 
-720 SMSGGSIQDNTVDDR
+720 
-735 GGGVFVRGYDHTITL
+735 
-750 SGRSII
+750 
-756 QNNVD
+756 
-761 KDDQDNNLYLENSSQ
+761 
-776 QVSARRLSSGADIGI
+776 
-791 SSGRTLASGQTVQ
+791 
-804 ISSDAC
+804 
-810 TGSIQYVS
+810 
-818 ADRAGYETY
+818 
-827 LNSEGLI
+827 
-834 YLRLKTYQVSVTLP
+834 
-848 NGLTYKNGGRLTQDC
+848 
-863 LDLTPITIS
+863 
-872 VTDPDNYYIPD
+872 
-883 GYSVTLNGITAA
+883 
-895 KVDSYTIRVT
+895 
-905 GTATADTAMTLTAPT
+905 
-920 EKTAQTQ
+920 
-927 PPTGLTVTHPQ
+927 THPQ

-953 EYRPVGGTRWSQCGS
+953 EYRPVGGTSWSQCGS

-1010 YGPFTYNGN
+1010 YGPFTYNGD

-1034 VGNGYRACRVG
+1034 VGSGYRACRVG

-1077 PAAGD
+1077 PTAGD
-1082 FTFIAPENLEYDGT
+1082 FTFTAPENLEYDGT
-1096 AKEAAVRWS
+1096 AKEATVRWS
-1105 TGGDRAM
+1105 TGSNWTM

-1118 DNTFTVIYKQ
+1118 DNTFTVLYKQ

-1219 CGATYGTTD
+1219 CGATYGTKD

-1277 ATHHANAQRTAGD
+1277 ATHHANARRTAGD
-1290 PATCTQDGCAAYWY
+1290 PATCTQDGYAAYWY

-1438 TDRFGNTVT
+1438 THRFGNTVT

>member
-38 SAMSEL
+38 SAISEL

-71 TNGSMAWYEYYNQR
+71 TNGSMAWYEYYSQR

-105 SLFNLTGEQGYSGA
+105 SLFNLMGEQGYSGA

-125 AYATLTLKDITVDGG
+125 AYAALTLKDITVDGG
-140 GDKTTATDPAIYLS
+140 GDKTAATNPAIYVS
-154 RYSTLTL
+154 RYGTLTL

-169 CKSQYYDGGAAGL
+169 CKSQYYAGGAVGLFAG
-182 YTSTS
+182 TS

-243 YGSNDTAKINLNGGT
+243 YGSEDTAKINLNGGT

-344 FTSDRTNC
+344 FTSDRANC
-352 AVTKNGSVSFN
+352 AVTKNGSVNFN
-363 LDLLANEEHTHCACL
+363 LDLLANEEHTHCVCL

-409 YYLLNDVITT
+409 YYLLNDVTTT

-428 DVQICLNG
+428 DVRICLNG

-468 QITRKDTA
+468 QITRKNTA

-485 IDAGCRFNMFGGEI
+485 IDAGCKFNMFGGEI
-499 AGLDSSE
+499 TGLDSSE
-506 NSAPYPA
+506 NRAPYPA

-520 FNLCGGKITGNK
+520 FNLCGGKVTG
-532 SHAVYNENAT
+532 S
-542 MNLYGGEISGNDTTY
+542 
-557 TDASAGAAVV
+557 
-567 LVSGSTLNMTG
+567 
-578 GTIKD
+578 
-583 NISNTLGGGVYAKGL
+583 
-598 QSRSSTM
+598 
-605 NFSGGEI
+605 
-612 SGNRVNSTND
+612 RVNSTND
-622 DLGFDGGGG
+622 DLGFDGGG
-631 VYVDL
+631 V
-636 YAALDLSGTA
+636 
-646 RISGNYACAVDY
+646 
-658 KESATFG
+658 
-665 GGFGGGVYVAGTFDM
+665 
-680 RGGEICDNFAG
+680 FA
-691 LANYKN
+691 
-697 KYGND
+697 
-702 DRRGGDGGGVYLY
+702 
-715 SKSSF
+715 
-720 SMSGGSIQDNTVDDR
+720 
-735 GGGVFVRGYDHTITL
+735 RGYDHTITL
-750 SGRSII
+750 SGLSII

-761 KDDQDNNLYLENSSQ
+761 KDNQDNNLYLENSSQ

-804 ISSDAC
+804 ISSDAY

-848 NGLTYKNGGRLTQDC
+848 NGLTYKNGGQLTQDC

-953 EYRPVGGTRWSQCGS
+953 EYRPVGGTSWSQCGS

-986 TRKPS
+986 TWKPS

-1034 VGNGYRACRVG
+1034 VGSGYRACRVG

-1062 TTGEKKLRWEIVKRT
+1062 TTGEKKLQWEIVKRT
-1077 PAAGD
+1077 PTAGD
-1082 FTFIAPENLEYDGT
+1082 FTFTAPESLEYDGT
-1096 AKEAAVRWS
+1096 AKEATVRWS
-1105 TGGDRAM
+1105 TGVDRTM

-1118 DNTFTVIYKQ
+1118 DNTFTVIYEQ

-1219 CGATYGTTD
+1219 CGAAYGTTD
-1228 PNHHDLTHHDGT
+1228 PNHHGLTHHDGT

-1290 PATCTQDGCAAYWY
+1290 PATCTQDGYAAYWY

-1314 ADGKLDESKTYTGP
+1314 ADGKLDESETYTGP

-1475 TYACTVCGQVLRTE
+1475 TYACTVCGQVLRTQ
-1489 SVAKL
+1489 SVTKL